1 MKKEIRNKV
10 LIVLAGLS
18 FIGITAGVGIGLQR
32 SALNSSYQSL
42 FDNDKSE
49 TKLNP
54 PINDADLVAAI
65 SNFSLKPEWSKI
77 SASQAFKLHNDKLY
91 AFKLS
96 QAVDFSKVDNKFS
109 NLFFD
114 IQVTEE
120 TKVESNSI
128 KNLTVFVFD
137 KKTKRE
143 VASRAFSANLSGFS
157 AIAKEDFLENFIA
170 ESSKYNLDKS
180 QLTKKFAS
188 DSIFPSA
195 FALKFQDQLLTN
207 LRKISPEIFD
217 AVTKTPD
224 GVAAGVATQ
233 FQQGASGGSGGN
245 GGSAGSG
252 GTGTETNGQGSGG
265 ATSDGASNGAGTGAQ
280 NGAPGQPEAPKVEAA
295 PETPKTPEVPLVS
308 KLKPTN
314 PNLELALKQTLES
327 FGGLE
332 LIAASGLQSLIP
344 NEYTLLPV
352 TSEKSLVKIDIDDAK
367 GTAKIWLKLLDK
379 SNKEKLIGLEITGLS
394 SVDSIKDKIFAKIN
408 KNQNKYISLKP
419 QVAEYF
425 RKNPNQSIAKLISDY
440 QTRSSAAGS
449 KVVEVLKK
457 YLESP
462 DLVKKAIKGEFS
474 TAETKPT
481 EQGSGITTT
490 TRTSD
495 GETQNELQKKLVEL
509 SKKDPKVTADFK
521 NYLKEEYNID
531 LPEDSTSPAQQP
543 TAVQA
548 SVAASSAT
556 EVQVQVQQPQQ
567 QQPQQQQPQQQ
578 QPQEQQQEIQSEDN
592 RSPRSSF
599 SKYNFA
605 KQQEAIELVGK
616 DKDFYAPYFEIYNYQ
631 LPIIQSEG
639 KTVLVTPDQLD
650 FWFETK
656 DNLKVDNYNFDF
668 SLDQNQDEKSTDKT
682 LKLNVN
688 FKADSNFK
696 LEVSP
701 KNVPFLDVSE
711 AIEQPKDEVNPQAVN
726 VAIEVTPPAPEKNH
740 SSYKFKGFTYP
751 ITINTEGSKVQNEL
765 EKLVGNN
772 HQGTLNNTLP
782 YLLFQSDLDSIFKT
796 AKLDSW
802 FSLSD
807 SDKNNA
813 KAYLKST
820 LNPITDKM
828 SLQKPKVEATPAPAP
843 AAPATPT
850 PPAPTN
856 PPAGSGSAANP
867 APANPGSGSAAST
880 APTTGSGASGGST
893 TSGDSSNSSS
903 GASSSSTSSSAA
915 TAASATSSSVV
926 ANTATAFQDPA
937 TPAPE
942 KEETF
947 AFGDYL
953 INYLDKFEKFNKAQG
968 QKLAISSQYDA
979 KNRSYN
985 FVFEVLD
992 SDNDTIASSTFGL
1005 VGVNKNNTALKTSL
1019 AYGPDVFVDGS
1030 SGLDFHAHDGQ
1041 TNSILTNVSSTKTS
1055 FQYKVNNFTDNSALD
1070 KLLQENGYYNQRAT
1084 DGKGITIK
1092 QPLVYD
1098 FDNQGSVYEFDGN
1111 TKGFIKTRGR
1121 QVEKSTLQEGVM
1133 YFVFKP
1139 ENNLVDSEK
1148 LVEQSYKLLSTA
1160 PEAKNGSFGASY
1172 LELFRTVDDSNGNG
1186 NGNGKAK
1193 RISSILNLGWRVEKA
1208 RSLAI
1213 DKNQISTTEHNYQT
1227 KGLVVFRDTDPVAT
1241 DKDPSKLYDYGKQ
1254 SDTDLDAGKHQEI
1267 KESAKLFNTG
1277 AGGSG
1282 SAGSATTQTSPTVKP
1297 EDVNEIF
1304 KNFIPKDGTT
1314 TSSTDGQGQIYQD
1327 GIWFNHTRP
1336 KDNVSLESFLNKTW
1350 ILEVRIDKSSVT
1362 FSLIAQ
1368 REPNQEPYVW
1378 TSQLQSIYKDAKQNI
1393 NPDTPIGVMFGRGI
1407 DYSQIGDRIISGLDS
1422 SGKDREGIT
1431 FKALAVFKGEK
1442 MAKDDKARLEIR
1454 KAFIDQYFK

>member
-32 SALNSSYQSL
+32 SALNSSYQQL
-42 FDNDKSE
+42 FNNDKSE

-137 KKTKRE
+137 KKTKKE
-143 VASRAFSANLSGFS
+143 VASRAFTANLSGFS

-217 AVTKTPD
+217 VVTTTPVS
-224 GVAAGVATQ
+224 VAAGVATQ
-233 FQQGASGGSGGN
+233 FQEPGASGSGGSGG
-245 GGSAGSG
+245 
-252 GTGTETNGQGSGG
+252 NGQGSGG
-265 ATSDGASNGAGTGAQ
+265 ATGDTGTQNGAAQDGASQPSTDGSS
-280 NGAPGQPEAPKVEAA
+280 PEAPKVKAT
-295 PETPKTPEVPLVS
+295 PETPKAPEVPLVS

-425 RKNPNQSIAKLISDY
+425 RKNPNQSIAKLISQYNTKSLAPD
-440 QTRSSAAGS
+440 S
-449 KVVEVLKK
+449 KVAEVLKK

-474 TAETKPT
+474 VEFQTESSETFDEKLKKLASQG
-481 EQGSGITTT
+481 EQSSKDSVKEYLKQEYNIEVQTDSTVS
-490 TRTSD
+490 TSTG
-495 GETQNELQKKLVEL
+495 GETQPV
-509 SKKDPKVTADFK
+509 
-521 NYLKEEYNID
+521 
-531 LPEDSTSPAQQP
+531 
-543 TAVQA
+543 AVQA
-548 SVAASSAT
+548 SVAALSSTSQPQA
-556 EVQVQVQQPQQ
+556 QQEQQQQQMQQ

-578 QPQEQQQEIQSEDN
+578 QPEQQQPQVQQPKQVTWFDDE
-592 RSPRSSF
+592 SPRDF
-599 SKYNFA
+599 APSKYNFI
-605 KQQEAIELVGK
+605 KVHETIELVGK

-668 SLDQNQDEKSTDKT
+668 SLDQNQDGSSTDKT

-711 AIEQPKDEVNPQAVN
+711 AIERPKDEVNPQAVN
-726 VAIEVTPPAPEKNH
+726 VAIQVTPSAPEKDH
-740 SSYKFKGFTYP
+740 SSFKFKGFTYP

-843 AAPATPT
+843 AAPATP
-850 PPAPTN
+850 
-856 PPAGSGSAANP
+856 P
-867 APANPGSGSAAST
+867 APANPPAASTPAEGSGAAGSAAPATGSGGSTGSAAS
-880 APTTGSGASGGST
+880 GGS
-893 TSGDSSNSSS
+893 SGSSPSSTSSS
-903 GASSSSTSSSAA
+903 SSSDSSSTSSSSSSSSSASSSAA
-915 TAASATSSSVV
+915 TTSSST
-926 ANTATAFQDPA
+926 AATTATAFQDPA

-953 INYLDKFEKFNKAQG
+953 INYLDKFEKFNKTQG

-985 FVFEVLD
+985 FVFEVRD
-992 SDNDTIASSTFGL
+992 SDNDTIASSTFAL

-1019 AYGPDVFVDGS
+1019 AYSPDVFIDGS
-1030 SGLDFHAHDGQ
+1030 SGLDFHAHEGQ

-1070 KLLQENGYYNQRAT
+1070 KLLQENGYYNQRAA

-1172 LELFRTVDDSNGNG
+1172 LELFRTVDDNDGSKDN
-1186 NGNGKAK
+1186 KAK
-1193 RISSILNLGWRVEKA
+1193 RILSILNLGWRVEKA

-1254 SDTDLDAGKHQEI
+1254 TEESLDKGEHQKI
-1267 KESAKLFNTG
+1267 TESKKLFDTG
-1277 AGGSG
+1277 TTSSTGTGGV
-1282 SAGSATTQTSPTVKP
+1282 AATAAQTSPAVKT

-1304 KNFIPKDGTT
+1304 KKFIESK
-1314 TSSTDGQGQIYQD
+1314 STDGQGQIYQD

-1336 KDNVSLESFLNKTW
+1336 SQNVSLESFLNKTW

-1407 DYSQIGDRIISGLDS
+1407 DYSQIGDRIISDLDS

>member
-32 SALNSSYQSL
+32 SALNSSYLSQ

-137 KKTKRE
+137 KKTKKE
-143 VASRAFSANLSGFS
+143 VASRAFTANLSGFS

-217 AVTKTPD
+217 AATKTP
-224 GVAAGVATQ
+224 VAAAAGVATQ
-233 FQQGASGGSGGN
+233 FQQGAGGSEAGGSGAGTGN
-245 GGSAGSG
+245 GAG
-252 GTGTETNGQGSGG
+252 TNGQGSGG
-265 ATSDGASNGAGTGAQ
+265 ATGDNGSAGTGTGAQ
-280 NGAPGQPEAPKVEAA
+280 NGASGQPNGSSPEAPKVETA
-295 PETPKTPEVPLVS
+295 PETPKAPEVPLVS

-394 SVDSIKDKIFAKIN
+394 SVESIKDKIFAKIN

-425 RKNPNQSIAKLISDY
+425 RKNPNQSIAKLISQYNTKSLAPD
-440 QTRSSAAGS
+440 S
-449 KVVEVLKK
+449 KVAEVLKK

-462 DLVKKAIKGEFS
+462 DLVKNAIKGEFS
-474 TAETKPT
+474 GESQTESSETFDEKLKELASQG
-481 EQGSGITTT
+481 EQS
-490 TRTSD
+490 
-495 GETQNELQKKLVEL
+495 
-509 SKKDPKVTADFK
+509 SKDAVKE
-521 NYLKEEYNID
+521 YLKQEYNID
-531 LPEDSTSPAQQP
+531 VQTDSTSNSNGQTQLV
-543 TAVQA
+543 AVQT
-548 SVAASSAT
+548 SVAALSSTSQLQA
-556 EVQVQVQQPQQ
+556 QQEQMQQ

-578 QPQEQQQEIQSEDN
+578 QPEQQQESQAQQPQKVTKFDDE
-592 RSPRSSF
+592 SPRDYAP
-599 SKYNFA
+599 SKYNFI
-605 KQQEAIELVGK
+605 KLHEAIELVGK

-631 LPIIQSEG
+631 LPTIQSQG
-639 KTVLVTPDQLD
+639 KTILVTPDQLD

-668 SLDQNQDEKSTDKT
+668 SLDQNQDGSSTDKT

-701 KNVPFLDVSE
+701 KNVPFLDVFE
-711 AIEQPKDEVNPQAVN
+711 AIEQPKAESNPQAVN
-726 VAIEVTPPAPEKNH
+726 VAIQVTPPAPEKDH

-772 HQGTLNNTLP
+772 HQGTLNNSLP

-820 LNPITDKM
+820 LNSITDKM
-828 SLQKPKVEATPAPAP
+828 SLQKSKVEAAPAP
-843 AAPATPT
+843 VAPATPT
-850 PPAPTN
+850 PAAPTN
-856 PPAGSGSAANP
+856 PPA
-867 APANPGSGSAAST
+867 PANPDSSAT
-880 APTTGSGASGGST
+880 PAPGTSGGST
-893 TSGDSSNSSS
+893 TPAAGSGSTSSAASAAS
-903 GASSSSTSSSAA
+903 GGSSSSSSDSSSSSSSSSSSASA
-915 TAASATSSSVV
+915 STTAAATSASSV

-937 TPAPE
+937 TPAQE

-985 FVFEVLD
+985 FVFEVRD

-1019 AYGPDVFVDGS
+1019 AYSPDVFIDGS
-1030 SGLDFHAHDGQ
+1030 SGLDFHAHEGQ

-1055 FQYKVNNFTDNSALD
+1055 FQYKVNNFTDNPALD
-1070 KLLQENGYYNQRAT
+1070 KLLQENGFYNQRAA

-1139 ENNLVDSEK
+1139 ENNIANTEQ

-1160 PEAKNGSFGASY
+1160 PEAQNGSFGASY
-1172 LELFRTVDDSNGNG
+1172 LELFRTVDD
-1186 NGNGKAK
+1186 KEDKK
-1193 RISSILNLGWRVEKA
+1193 RTSSILNLGWRVEKA

-1241 DKDPSKLYDYGKQ
+1241 DKDPSKLYDYAKQ
-1254 SDTDLDAGKHQEI
+1254 TKADFEAGKNQEI
-1267 KESAKLFNTG
+1267 KESAKMFNTG
-1277 AGGSG
+1277 SGGSG
-1282 SAGSATTQTSPTVKP
+1282 SAGTASTQQPTVKP

-1304 KNFIPKDGTT
+1304 KNFIPQSGT
-1314 TSSTDGQGQIYQD
+1314 TSSVDGQGQIYQD

-1407 DYSQIGDRIISGLDS
+1407 DYSQIGDRIISELDS

-1431 FKALAVFKGEK
+1431 FRALAVFKGEK

>member
-32 SALNSSYQSL
+32 SALSSSYQEL
-42 FDNDKSE
+42 FNNDKSE

-54 PINDADLVAAI
+54 PINDADLIAAI

-137 KKTKRE
+137 KKTKKE

-217 AVTKTPD
+217 AVNKTPAS
-224 GVAAGVATQ
+224 VVGVATQ
-233 FQQGASGGSGGN
+233 FQGGVGG
-245 GGSAGSG
+245 G
-252 GTGTETNGQGSGG
+252 NGQGSGG
-265 ATSDGASNGAGTGAQ
+265 GTAAGGQGSGGTTGDAGSNGAGAGTQGDSNQPSTGAS
-280 NGAPGQPEAPKVEAA
+280 PETPKVDAA
-295 PETPKTPEVPLVS
+295 PKTPEVPLVS

-314 PNLELALKQTLES
+314 SNLELAFKQTLES

-394 SVDSIKDKIFAKIN
+394 SVESIKDKIFAKIN

-440 QTRSSAAGS
+440 QIRSSAAGS

-490 TRTSD
+490 TGTSD

-556 EVQVQVQQPQQ
+556 EVQVQVQVQQPQQ

-631 LPIIQSEG
+631 LPTIQSQG
-639 KTVLVTPDQLD
+639 QTVLVTPDQLD

-656 DNLKVDNYNFDF
+656 DNLKVDDYNFDF
-668 SLDQNQDEKSTDKT
+668 SLDQKQDESSTDKT

-711 AIEQPKDEVNPQAVN
+711 AIEQPKDEINPQAVN
-726 VAIEVTPPAPEKNH
+726 VAIPVTPSVPEKDH

-807 SDKNNA
+807 TEKNNA

-828 SLQKPKVEATPAPAP
+828 SLQKPKVEATPAPAT
-843 AAPATPT
+843 PATPAPVTPANPPADSGSTAST
-850 PPAPTN
+850 PPA
-856 PPAGSGSAANP
+856 AD
-867 APANPGSGSAAST
+867 SGSAAS
-880 APTTGSGASGGST
+880 GSS
-893 TSGDSSNSSS
+893 TSGNSSS
-903 GASSSSTSSSAA
+903 SSSSSSSSA
-915 TAASATSSSVV
+915 TTASATSSSAVV
-926 ANTATAFQDPA
+926 NNATAFQDPA
-937 TPAPE
+937 TPAQE
-942 KEETF
+942 KEQTF

-968 QKLAISSQYDA
+968 QKLAISNQYDA

-1019 AYGPDVFVDGS
+1019 AYGPDVFIDGS
-1030 SGLDFHAHDGQ
+1030 SGLDFHAHEGQ

-1160 PEAKNGSFGASY
+1160 PEAQNGSFGASY
-1172 LELFRTVDDSNGNG
+1172 LELFRTVDDDSNG
-1186 NGNGKAK
+1186 GNGKDKK
-1193 RISSILNLGWRVEKA
+1193 RISSILNLGWRIEKA

-1227 KGLVVFRDTDPVAT
+1227 KGLVVFRDVDPLKE
-1241 DKDPSKLYDYGKQ
+1241 KDPSKLYDYAKQ
-1254 SDTDLDAGKHQEI
+1254 TEESLDKGEHQKI
-1267 KESAKLFNTG
+1267 TESKKLFDTG
-1277 AGGSG
+1277 ATSSTGTGGV
-1282 SAGSATTQTSPTVKP
+1282 AATGAQTSPTVKT

-1304 KNFIPKDGTT
+1304 KKFIESK
-1314 TSSTDGQGQIYQD
+1314 STDGQGQIYQD

-1336 KDNVSLESFLNKTW
+1336 SDNVSLESFLNKTW

-1407 DYSQIGDRIISGLDS
+1407 DYSQIGDRIISDLDS

>member
-32 SALNSSYQSL
+32 SALSSSYLSQ

-137 KKTKRE
+137 KKTKKE
-143 VASRAFSANLSGFS
+143 VASRAFTANLSGFS

-217 AVTKTPD
+217 AVTTTP
-224 GVAAGVATQ
+224 VAAGVATQ
-233 FQQGASGGSGGN
+233 FQDGGG
-245 GGSAGSG
+245 G
-252 GTGTETNGQGSGG
+252 GTGSGG
-265 ATSDGASNGAGTGAQ
+265 ATGGTNGDTASNGAGAGTQGDSNQLGTDASS
-280 NGAPGQPEAPKVEAA
+280 PETPKVETA

-425 RKNPNQSIAKLISDY
+425 RKNPNQSIAKLISQY
-440 QTRSSAAGS
+440 NTKSSAADS
-449 KVVEVLKK
+449 KVAKVFEEYQKDNDK
-457 YLESP
+457 I
-462 DLVKKAIKGEFS
+462 KKALMGDVS
-474 TAETKPT
+474 GTGETKPV
-481 EQGSGITTT
+481 EQMPAQPGTSGE
-490 TRTSD
+490 
-495 GETQNELQKKLVEL
+495 ETQTEFVKKLNELA
-509 SKKDPKVTADFK
+509 SKGEQSSKDAIKQ
-521 NYLKEEYNID
+521 YLKDEYNID
-531 LPEDSTSPAQQP
+531 VKTDSTSSSQETG

-548 SVAASSAT
+548 SVAALSSTGEA
-556 EVQVQVQQPQQ
+556 EQQQESQVQQPQQ
-567 QQPQQQQPQQQ
+567 PTVETA
-578 QPQEQQQEIQSEDN
+578 EQI
-592 RSPRSSF
+592 
-599 SKYNFA
+599 A
-605 KQQEAIELVGK
+605 KK

-631 LPIIQSEG
+631 LPTTQSEG
-639 KTVLVTPDQLD
+639 ISALVTPDQLD

-656 DNLKVDNYNFDF
+656 DNLKVDDYNFDF
-668 SLDQNQDEKSTDKT
+668 SLDQKQDESSTDKT

-688 FKADSNFK
+688 FEADSNFK
-696 LEVSP
+696 LEVRP
-701 KNVPFLDVSE
+701 ENVPFLDVS
-711 AIEQPKDEVNPQAVN
+711 KDIVKESEVQSTEVQSNESKPVD
-726 VAIEVTPPAPEKNH
+726 VAIQVTPKTPEKDH
-740 SSYKFKGFTYP
+740 SSFRFAGWTFP

-772 HQGTLNNTLP
+772 HQGTLNNSLP

-828 SLQKPKVEATPAPAP
+828 SLQKPKVEAAPAPEPANPPAAPDSGSTAAP
-843 AAPATPT
+843 AAPANPGMSTTP
-850 PPAPTN
+850 
-856 PPAGSGSAANP
+856 G
-867 APANPGSGSAAST
+867 APAD
-880 APTTGSGASGGST
+880 SGASAST
-893 TSGDSSNSSS
+893 SNSTSGDSSSSS
-903 GASSSSTSSSAA
+903 SNSASSSSSSSST
-915 TAASATSSSVV
+915 TAAATSSSSV
-926 ANTATAFQDPA
+926 ATTATPFQDPA

-942 KEETF
+942 KEQTF

-953 INYLDKFEKFNKAQG
+953 INYLDKFAGFKLESG
-968 QKLAISSQYDA
+968 QKLAISSQYDE
-979 KNRSYN
+979 KKRSYN
-985 FVFEVLD
+985 FVFEVRD

-1019 AYGPDVFVDGS
+1019 AYGPDVFIDGS
-1030 SGLDFHAHDGQ
+1030 SGLDFHAHEGQ
-1041 TNSILTNVSSTKTS
+1041 SKSILTNISSTKTS
-1055 FQYKVNNFTDNSALD
+1055 FQYKVNNFTANPELD
-1070 KLLQENGYYNQRAT
+1070 KLLKENGFYNQRAQ

-1092 QPLVYD
+1092 QPLVYEY
-1098 FDNQGSVYEFDGN
+1098 DNQGSDYEFDGN
-1111 TKGFIKTRGR
+1111 TKKFIKTRGR

-1139 ENNLVDSEK
+1139 EDTIAKTDKLVD
-1148 LVEQSYKLLSTA
+1148 QSYKLLSTA
-1160 PEAKNGSFGASY
+1160 PEAQNGSFGASY
-1172 LELFRTVDDSNGNG
+1172 LELFRTIDGNG
-1186 NGNGKAK
+1186 N
-1193 RISSILNLGWRVEKA
+1193 RISPTINLGWRIEKA

-1213 DKNQISTTEHNYQT
+1213 DKNQIATTEHNYQT
-1227 KGLVVFRDTDPVAT
+1227 KSLVVLRDADPAST
-1241 DKDPSKLYDYGKQ
+1241 QDPSKLYDYKKQ
-1254 SDTDLDAGKHQEI
+1254 GDDIIDTFEI
-1267 KESAKLFNTG
+1267 TESKKLFGTG
-1277 AGGSG
+1277 TVGSG
-1282 SAGSATTQTSPTVKP
+1282 TTQQPTVKV

-1304 KNFIPKDGTT
+1304 KKFIPQSGTT
-1314 TSSTDGQGQIYQD
+1314 ADSSTDGQGQIYQD

-1336 KDNVSLESFLNKTW
+1336 SDNVSLESFLNKTW

-1368 REPNQEPYVW
+1368 RESNQEPYVW

>member
-32 SALNSSYQSL
+32 SALNSSYQEL
-42 FDNDKSE
+42 FNNDKSE

-137 KKTKRE
+137 KKTKKE
-143 VASRAFSANLSGFS
+143 VASRAFTANLSGFS

-217 AVTKTPD
+217 VVTTTPVS
-224 GVAAGVATQ
+224 VAAGVATE
-233 FQQGASGGSGGN
+233 FQQGASGGGGGN
-245 GGSAGSG
+245 GGS
-252 GTGTETNGQGSGG
+252 TGNGQGSGAAGG
-265 ATSDGASNGAGTGAQ
+265 AAQGSGGAAGGTGDQ
-280 NGAPGQPEAPKVEAA
+280 NGSNQPAA
-295 PETPKTPEVPLVS
+295 PETPKAPEVPLVS

-394 SVDSIKDKIFAKIN
+394 SVESIKDKIFAKIN

-440 QTRSSAAGS
+440 QTRSLAAGS

-474 TAETKPT
+474 TTESQTESSETF
-481 EQGSGITTT
+481 
-490 TRTSD
+490 D
-495 GETQNELQKKLVEL
+495 KKLKEL
-509 SKKDPKVTADFK
+509 ASKGEQSSKDAVK

-531 LPEDSTSPAQQP
+531 LPEDSNSSTQQA
-543 TAVQA
+543 TAAAVQT
-548 SVAASSAT
+548 SVSALSST
-556 EVQVQVQQPQQ
+556 EVQPQQQQQMQQQPQQ

-578 QPQEQQQEIQSEDN
+578 QLEQQQPQAQQPQQVTQDDN
-592 RSPRSSF
+592 RSPRSSS
-599 SKYNFA
+599 SKYNFI
-605 KQQEAIELVGK
+605 KVYETIELVGK
-616 DKDFYAPYFEIYNYQ
+616 DKQFYAPYFEIYNYQ

-656 DNLKVDNYNFDF
+656 DNLKVDDYNFDF
-668 SLDQNQDEKSTDKT
+668 SLDQNQDGSSTDKT

-688 FKADSNFK
+688 FKADSNLK

-711 AIEQPKDEVNPQAVN
+711 AIERPKDEINPQAVN
-726 VAIEVTPPAPEKNH
+726 VAIQVTPSVPEKDH

-772 HQGTLNNTLP
+772 HQGTLNNSLP

-807 SDKNNA
+807 GDKNNA

-820 LNPITDKM
+820 LNPITDKI
-828 SLQKPKVEATPAPAP
+828 SLQKPKVEATPAPE
-843 AAPATPT
+843 APATP
-850 PPAPTN
+850 PA
-856 PPAGSGSAANP
+856 P
-867 APANPGSGSAAST
+867 APANPPADSGAAATPAPGSGSST
-880 APTTGSGASGGST
+880 ASAGSTSGGS
-893 TSGDSSNSSS
+893 SSS
-903 GASSSSTSSSAA
+903 ASSSSSSSSSSSAPVVSTSSS
-915 TAASATSSSVV
+915 TAV
-926 ANTATAFQDPA
+926 NTATAFQDPA
-937 TPAPE
+937 APAPE

-992 SDNDTIASSTFGL
+992 NDNDTIASSTFGL

-1019 AYGPDVFVDGS
+1019 AYSPDVFIDGS
-1030 SGLDFHAHDGQ
+1030 SGLDFHAHEGQ

-1070 KLLQENGYYNQRAT
+1070 KLLQENGYYNQRAA

-1139 ENNLVDSEK
+1139 ENNIVNSEQ

-1172 LELFRTVDDSNGNG
+1172 LELFRTVDDSDGSKDN
-1186 NGNGKAK
+1186 KPK

-1267 KESAKLFNTG
+1267 KESAKLFETSGTTG
-1277 AGGSG
+1277 GGGSG
-1282 SAGSATTQTSPTVKP
+1282 SAGTAATQTSPTVKP

-1304 KNFIPKDGTT
+1304 KNFIPQSGT
-1314 TSSTDGQGQIYQD
+1314 TSSTEGQGQIYQD

-1336 KDNVSLESFLNKTW
+1336 SQNVSLESFLNKTW

-1378 TSQLQSIYKDAKQNI
+1378 TSQLQTIYKDAKQNI

>member
-32 SALNSSYQSL
+32 SALSSSYLSQ

-143 VASRAFSANLSGFS
+143 VASRAFTANLSGFS

-207 LRKISPEIFD
+207 LRKISPEIFE
-217 AVTKTPD
+217 AVNKTPD

-233 FQQGASGGSGGN
+233 FQEPGGGGGSTGN
-245 GGSAGSG
+245 GSG
-252 GTGTETNGQGSGG
+252 AGTGGQGSGG
-265 ATSDGASNGAGTGAQ
+265 ATGDTGSAGAGAGTQ
-280 NGAPGQPEAPKVEAA
+280 NAASAASQDGSASTPGTPEAPKVETT
-295 PETPKTPEVPLVS
+295 PETPKAPEVPLVS

-394 SVDSIKDKIFAKIN
+394 SVESIKDKIFAKIN

-425 RKNPNQSIAKLISDY
+425 RKNPNQSIAKLISQY
-440 QTRSSAAGS
+440 NTKVSAADS
-449 KVVEVLKK
+449 KVAKVFEE
-457 YLESP
+457 YLSKP
-462 DLVKKAIKGEFS
+462 DSIKKAIMGEAS
-474 TAETKPT
+474 GTETKPA
-481 EQGSGITTT
+481 EQPPAQPE
-490 TRTSD
+490 TSEE
-495 GETQNELQKKLVEL
+495 ETQTEFAKKLNELA
-509 SKKDPKVTADFK
+509 SKGEQSLK
-521 NYLKEEYNID
+521 NAIKQYLKDEYNID
-531 LPEDSTSPAQQP
+531 VKTDSDTSTSTGVGVAQ
-543 TAVQA
+543 TVAVQT
-548 SVAASSAT
+548 SVAALSST
-556 EVQVQVQQPQQ
+556 SEPQV
-567 QQPQQQQPQQQ
+567 
-578 QPQEQQQEIQSEDN
+578 EQQQESQT
-592 RSPRSSF
+592 
-599 SKYNFA
+599 
-605 KQQEAIELVGK
+605 QEAEQPKEKTVEEIAKK
-616 DKDFYAPYFEIYNYQ
+616 DKAFYAPYFEIYNYQ
-631 LPIIQSEG
+631 LPTTQSEG
-639 KTVLVTPDQLD
+639 ISALVTPDQLD

-656 DNLKVDNYNFDF
+656 DNLKVDDYNFDF

-688 FKADSNFK
+688 FEADSNFK
-696 LEVSP
+696 LEVKP
-701 KNVPFLDVSE
+701 ENVPFLDVSKDIVKE
-711 AIEQPKDEVNPQAVN
+711 SEIQSTEPKAVN
-726 VAIEVTPPAPEKNH
+726 VAIQVTPSVPEKDH
-740 SSYKFKGFTYP
+740 SSYRFAGWTFP

-772 HQGTLNNTLP
+772 HQGTLNNSLP

-820 LNPITDKM
+820 LNPITNEM
-828 SLQKPKVEATPAPAP
+828 SLQKPKVEATPAPA
-843 AAPATPT
+843 APVT
-850 PPAPTN
+850 PPA
-856 PPAGSGSAANP
+856 P
-867 APANPGSGSAAST
+867 APANPGTGAAATPAPGASTPAPAAGSGSAT
-880 APTTGSGASGGST
+880 SGAA
-893 TSGDSSNSSS
+893 
-903 GASSSSTSSSAA
+903 ASSSSSSSSSSSAP
-915 TAASATSSSVV
+915 AAATSSSSV
-926 ANTATAFQDPA
+926 ATTATPFQDPA
-937 TPAPE
+937 TPAQE
-942 KEETF
+942 KEETL

-953 INYLDKFEKFNKAQG
+953 INYLDKFAGFKLESG
-968 QKLAISSQYDA
+968 QKLAISSQYDE
-979 KNRSYN
+979 KKRSYN
-985 FVFEVLD
+985 FVFEVRD

-1019 AYGPDVFVDGS
+1019 AYGPDVFIDGS
-1030 SGLDFHAHDGQ
+1030 SGLDFHAHEGQ
-1041 TNSILTNVSSTKTS
+1041 SKSILTNISSTKTS
-1055 FQYKVNNFTDNSALD
+1055 FQYKVNNFTDNPELD
-1070 KLLQENGYYNQRAT
+1070 KLLQDNGFYNQRAQ

-1092 QPLVYD
+1092 QPLVYEY
-1098 FDNQGSVYEFDGN
+1098 DNQGSDYEFDGN
-1111 TKGFIKTRGR
+1111 TKKFIKTRGR

-1139 ENNLVDSEK
+1139 EDTIAKTDKLVD
-1148 LVEQSYKLLSTA
+1148 QSYKLLSTA
-1160 PEAKNGSFGASY
+1160 PEAQNGSFGASY
-1172 LELFRTVDDSNGNG
+1172 LELFRTSEYSLDKN
-1186 NGNGKAK
+1186 APLQT
-1193 RISSILNLGWRVEKA
+1193 LNLGWRIEKA

-1213 DKNQISTTEHNYQT
+1213 DKNQIATTEHNYQT
-1227 KGLVVFRDTDPVAT
+1227 KSLVVLRDADPAST
-1241 DKDPSKLYDYGKQ
+1241 QDPSKLYDYTKQ
-1254 SDTDLDAGKHQEI
+1254 TAENFDLGDTQEI
-1267 KESAKLFNTG
+1267 TESKKLYDTG
-1277 AGGSG
+1277 SSTGTGGV
-1282 SAGSATTQTSPTVKP
+1282 AATGTEQSPTVKP
-1297 EDVNEIF
+1297 EDVNEVF
-1304 KNFIPKDGTT
+1304 KKFIESK
-1314 TSSTDGQGQIYQD
+1314 STDGQGQIYQD

>member
-128 KNLTVFVFD
+128 KSLTVFVFD
-137 KKTKRE
+137 KKTKKE
-143 VASRAFSANLSGFS
+143 VASRAFSTNLSGFS

-207 LRKISPEIFD
+207 LRKISPEIFE
-217 AVTKTPD
+217 AVNKTPD
-224 GVAAGVATQ
+224 GVAAAVATQ
-233 FQQGASGGSGGN
+233 FQQDSGGSGGN
-245 GGSAGSG
+245 GQGSG
-252 GTGTETNGQGSGG
+252 AAGGAAQGSGG
-265 ATSDGASNGAGTGAQ
+265 AAGGTGDQ
-280 NGAPGQPEAPKVEAA
+280 NGSNQPAAPEAPKVETA
-295 PETPKTPEVPLVS
+295 PETPEAPEVPLVS

-449 KVVEVLKK
+449 KVAKVFEEYQKDNNK
-457 YLESP
+457 
-462 DLVKKAIKGEFS
+462 IKQALMGEAS
-474 TAETKPT
+474 GAGETKPA
-481 EQGSGITTT
+481 EQMPAQPGTSGE
-490 TRTSD
+490 
-495 GETQNELQKKLVEL
+495 ETQSEFAKKLNELA
-509 SKKDPKVTADFK
+509 SKGEQSSKDGIKQ
-521 NYLKEEYNID
+521 YLKDEYNID
-531 LPEDSTSPAQQP
+531 VKTDLIGSTQQP
-543 TAVQA
+543 AAVQA
-548 SVAASSAT
+548 SVAAVSFI
-556 EVQVQVQQPQQ
+556 EVEV
-567 QQPQQQQPQQQ
+567 
-578 QPQEQQQEIQSEDN
+578 QEQQQMQEQQQQQQQQMQQQQI
-592 RSPRSSF
+592 
-599 SKYNFA
+599 
-605 KQQEAIELVGK
+605 QQESQVPEQPTEETAEAIAKK
-616 DKDFYAPYFEIYNYQ
+616 DKAFYAPYFEIYNYQ
-631 LPIIQSEG
+631 LPTTQSEG
-639 KTVLVTPDQLD
+639 ISALVTPDQLD

-656 DNLKVDNYNFDF
+656 DNLKVDDYNFDF
-668 SLDQNQDEKSTDKT
+668 SLDQKQDEKSTDKT
-682 LKLNVN
+682 LKVNVN
-688 FKADSNFK
+688 FEADSNFK
-696 LEVSP
+696 LEVRP
-701 KNVPFLDVSE
+701 ENVPFLDVS
-711 AIEQPKDEVNPQAVN
+711 KDIVKESEVQSTESKAVN
-726 VAIEVTPPAPEKNH
+726 VAIEVTPQVPEKDH
-740 SSYKFKGFTYP
+740 SSFRFTGWTFP

-772 HQGTLNNTLP
+772 HQGTLNNSLP

-807 SDKNNA
+807 TEKNNA
-813 KAYLKST
+813 KAYLKT
-820 LNPITDKM
+820 ALNPITNEM
-828 SLQKPKVEATPAPAP
+828 SLQKPKVEAAPAP
-843 AAPATPT
+843 AT
-850 PPAPTN
+850 
-856 PPAGSGSAANP
+856 P
-867 APANPGSGSAAST
+867 APANPPAAPDSGSTAAP
-880 APTTGSGASGGST
+880 ADSGASAST
-893 TSGDSSNSSS
+893 SNSTSGDSSSSS
-903 GASSSSTSSSAA
+903 PNSASSSSSSSST
-915 TAASATSSSVV
+915 TAPATSSSSV
-926 ANTATAFQDPA
+926 ATTATPFQDPA

-942 KEETF
+942 KEQTF

-953 INYLDKFEKFNKAQG
+953 INYLDKFAGFKLESG
-968 QKLAISSQYDA
+968 QKLAISSQYDE
-979 KNRSYN
+979 KKRSYN
-985 FVFEVLD
+985 FVFEVRD

-1019 AYGPDVFVDGS
+1019 AYGPDVFIDGS
-1030 SGLDFHAHDGQ
+1030 SGLDFHAHEGQ
-1041 TNSILTNVSSTKTS
+1041 TNSILTNISSTKTS
-1055 FQYKVNNFTDNSALD
+1055 FQYKVNNFTDNPELD
-1070 KLLQENGYYNQRAT
+1070 KLLKENGFYNQRAQ

-1092 QPLVYD
+1092 QPLVYKY
-1098 FDNQGSVYEFDGN
+1098 DNQGSDYEFDGN
-1111 TKGFIKTRGR
+1111 TKKFIKTRGR

-1139 ENNLVDSEK
+1139 EDNLVKTNK
-1148 LVEQSYKLLSTA
+1148 LEDQSYKLLSTA
-1160 PEAKNGSFGASY
+1160 PEAQNGSFGASH
-1172 LELFRTVDDSNGNG
+1172 LELFRTIDENDN
-1186 NGNGKAK
+1186 
-1193 RISSILNLGWRVEKA
+1193 RISPTINLGWRIEKA

-1213 DKNQISTTEHNYQT
+1213 DKNQIATTEHNYQT
-1227 KGLVVFRDTDPVAT
+1227 KSLVVLRDADPAS
-1241 DKDPSKLYDYGKQ
+1241 KQDPSKLYDYEKQ
-1254 SDTDLDAGKHQEI
+1254 GDDIIDSFKIT
-1267 KESAKLFNTG
+1267 ESAKLSGTG
-1277 AGGSG
+1277 TVDSG
-1282 SAGSATTQTSPTVKP
+1282 TAQQPTVKV
-1297 EDVNEIF
+1297 EDVNENF
-1304 KNFIPKDGTT
+1304 KNFIPQSGTT
-1314 TSSTDGQGQIYQD
+1314 PSVDGQGQIYQD

-1378 TSQLQSIYKDAKQNI
+1378 TSQLQSIYKEAKQNI

>member
-32 SALNSSYQSL
+32 SALSSSYLSQ

-137 KKTKRE
+137 KKTKKE

-217 AVTKTPD
+217 AATKTPD
-224 GVAAGVATQ
+224 GVVAGVATE
-233 FQQGASGGSGGN
+233 FQEPAGGSGGSGGN
-245 GGSAGSG
+245 G
-252 GTGTETNGQGSGG
+252 QGSGA
-265 ATSDGASNGAGTGAQ
+265 ATGDTGAQ
-280 NGAPGQPEAPKVEAA
+280 NGAAQDGASQPGADGSSPETPKVDA
-295 PETPKTPEVPLVS
+295 TPKTPEVPLVS

-425 RKNPNQSIAKLISDY
+425 RKNPNQSIAKLISQY
-440 QTRSSAAGS
+440 NTKSSAPDS
-449 KVVEVLKK
+449 KVAEVLKK
-457 YLESP
+457 YLENP

-474 TAETKPT
+474 TGSQT
-481 EQGSGITTT
+481 ES
-490 TRTSD
+490 SESSESFD
-495 GETQNELQKKLVEL
+495 KKLNELASQGEQS
-509 SKKDPKVTADFK
+509 SKDAVKE
-521 NYLKEEYNID
+521 YLKQEYNID
-531 LPEDSTSPAQQP
+531 VQTNSTSNSSGQTQSV
-543 TAVQA
+543 AVQT
-548 SVAASSAT
+548 SVAALSSTSQPQA
-556 EVQVQVQQPQQ
+556 QQEQMQQQQQQQ

-578 QPQEQQQEIQSEDN
+578 QPEQQQESQAQQPKQVTRFDDE
-592 RSPRSSF
+592 SPRDYAP
-599 SKYNFA
+599 SKYNFI
-605 KQQEAIELVGK
+605 KLYDTIELVGK
-616 DKDFYAPYFEIYNYQ
+616 DKDFYTPYFEIYNYQ
-631 LPIIQSEG
+631 LPTIQSQG
-639 KTVLVTPDQLD
+639 QTVLVTPDQLD

-656 DNLKVDNYNFDF
+656 DNLKVDDYNFDF

-688 FKADSNFK
+688 FKADSNLK

-711 AIEQPKDEVNPQAVN
+711 AIEQPKAESNPQVVN
-726 VAIEVTPPAPEKNH
+726 VAIQATPTTPEKDH

-772 HQGTLNNTLP
+772 HQGTLNNSLP

-820 LNPITDKM
+820 LNPITEKM
-828 SLQKPKVEATPAPAP
+828 SLQKSKVEAAPAPVAPATPAPATP
-843 AAPATPT
+843 A
-850 PPAPTN
+850 N
-856 PPAGSGSAANP
+856 PP
-867 APANPGSGSAAST
+867 APANPDSSATPAPGTSGGSTTPAVGSGSTSSAA
-880 APTTGSGASGGST
+880 SGASGGS
-893 TSGDSSNSSS
+893 
-903 GASSSSTSSSAA
+903 SSSSSDSSSSSSSSSSSASA
-915 TAASATSSSVV
+915 STAAAATSASSV
-926 ANTATAFQDPA
+926 ANTAIAFQDPA

-985 FVFEVLD
+985 FVFEVRD

-1019 AYGPDVFVDGS
+1019 AYSPDVFIDGS
-1030 SGLDFHAHDGQ
+1030 SGLDFHAHEGQ

-1070 KLLQENGYYNQRAT
+1070 KLLQENGYYNQRAA

-1172 LELFRTVDDSNGNG
+1172 LELFRTVDDKDKKILST
-1186 NGNGKAK
+1186 
-1193 RISSILNLGWRVEKA
+1193 LNLGWRVEKA

-1227 KGLVVFRDTDPVAT
+1227 KGLVVLRDVDPSNG
-1241 DKDPSKLYDYGKQ
+1241 KDPSKLYDYAKQTENDFNNGKN
-1254 SDTDLDAGKHQEI
+1254 QEI
-1267 KESAKLFNTG
+1267 KESVKLFNTG

-1282 SAGSATTQTSPTVKP
+1282 SAGSTTTQTSPTVKP

-1314 TSSTDGQGQIYQD
+1314 TSSVEGQIYQD

>member
-32 SALNSSYQSL
+32 SALSSSYLSQ

-137 KKTKRE
+137 KKTKKE
-143 VASRAFSANLSGFS
+143 VASRAFTANLSGFS

-170 ESSKYNLDKS
+170 DSSKYNLDKS

-217 AVTKTPD
+217 AVNKTPV
-224 GVAAGVATQ
+224 GTAAGVATQ
-233 FQQGASGGSGGN
+233 FQQGASGGGGGN
-245 GGSAGSG
+245 GGTGAGGSDGSG
-252 GTGTETNGQGSGG
+252 G
-265 ATSDGASNGAGTGAQ
+265 SNGAASGDTGSTGTDAGAQ
-280 NGAPGQPEAPKVEAA
+280 NGGSAQPGADGSSPEAPKVE
-295 PETPKTPEVPLVS
+295 ETPKAPDVPLVS

-394 SVDSIKDKIFAKIN
+394 SVESIKDKIFAKIN

-425 RKNPNQSIAKLISDY
+425 RKNPNQSIAKLISQY
-440 QTRSSAAGS
+440 NTKSSAPDS
-449 KVVEVLKK
+449 KVAKVFEELQKN
-457 YLESP
+457 P
-462 DLVKKAIKGEFS
+462 DSIKKAIMDTSSG
-474 TAETKPT
+474 TETKPT
-481 EQGSGITTT
+481 EQMPAAPESQA
-490 TRTSD
+490 
-495 GETQNELQKKLVEL
+495 GEGTKSELEKKLVEL
-509 SKKDPKVTADFK
+509 SKEDSKATDAFK

-531 LPEDSTSPAQQP
+531 LPADKAPEAQQTA
-543 TAVQA
+543 TAVPA
-548 SVAASSAT
+548 SVAALSST
-556 EVQVQVQQPQQ
+556 NEVQEQVQQQPQQ

-578 QPQEQQQEIQSEDN
+578 QPQQQQSQTQEQTEQEQQPKEETPADI
-592 RSPRSSF
+592 
-599 SKYNFA
+599 A
-605 KQQEAIELVGK
+605 KK

-631 LPIIQSEG
+631 LPTTESEG
-639 KTVLVTPDQLD
+639 ISALVTPDQLD

-668 SLDQNQDEKSTDKT
+668 SLDQNQDESSTDKT

-688 FKADSNFK
+688 FEADSNFK

-701 KNVPFLDVSE
+701 KNVPFLDVS
-711 AIEQPKDEVNPQAVN
+711 KDIVKESEVQSTESKTVT
-726 VAIEVTPPAPEKNH
+726 VAIQATPSAPEKDH
-740 SSYKFKGFTYP
+740 SSYRFAGWTFP

-772 HQGTLNNTLP
+772 HQGTLNNSLP

-802 FSLSD
+802 FSISD

-813 KAYLKST
+813 KAYLKT
-820 LNPITDKM
+820 ALNPITNEM
-828 SLQKPKVEATPAPAP
+828 SLQKPKVEATPAPA
-843 AAPATPT
+843 APVTP
-850 PPAPTN
+850 
-856 PPAGSGSAANP
+856 P
-867 APANPGSGSAAST
+867 APANPPATPAPDSGSATPPADSGAAASGSTSTPAVPAAGAGGSAAS
-880 APTTGSGASGGST
+880 
-893 TSGDSSNSSS
+893 SSS
-903 GASSSSTSSSAA
+903 SSASSSSSSSAS
-915 TAASATSSSVV
+915 AAATSSSVV
-926 ANTATAFQDPA
+926 VNTATAFQDPA
-937 TPAPE
+937 TPAQE
-942 KEETF
+942 KEQTF

-953 INYLDKFEKFNKAQG
+953 INYLDKFAGFKLESG

-1019 AYGPDVFVDGS
+1019 AYSPDVFIDGS
-1030 SGLDFHAHDGQ
+1030 SGLDFHAHEGQ
-1041 TNSILTNVSSTKTS
+1041 SNSILTNINSTKTS
-1055 FQYKVNNFTDNSALD
+1055 FQYKVNNFTDNPELD
-1070 KLLQENGYYNQRAT
+1070 KLLKENGFYNQRAT

-1092 QPLVYD
+1092 QPLVY
-1098 FDNQGSVYEFDGN
+1098 GFDGESKKIA
-1111 TKGFIKTRGR
+1111 TGLGR

-1139 ENNLVDSEK
+1139 EDVLAKTDKLVD
-1148 LVEQSYKLLSTA
+1148 QSYKLLSTA
-1160 PEAKNGSFGASY
+1160 PDGLNGAFGSSY
-1172 LELFRTVDDSNGNG
+1172 LELFRTSDDNGN
-1186 NGNGKAK
+1186 
-1193 RISSILNLGWRVEKA
+1193 RISQTLNLGWRIEKA

-1213 DKNQISTTEHNYQT
+1213 DKSQIPTTEHDWQT
-1227 KGLVVFRDTDPVAT
+1227 KGLVVVRDADPVST
-1241 DKDPSKLYDYGKQ
+1241 NDPSKLYDYTKQ
-1254 SDTDLDAGKHQEI
+1254 TAENFDLGDTQEI
-1267 KESAKLFNTG
+1267 KESAKLSGTG
-1277 AGGSG
+1277 TGGSG
-1282 SAGSATTQTSPTVKP
+1282 SAGTQPTVDVNK
-1297 EDVNEIF
+1297 VNEIF
-1304 KNFIPKDGTT
+1304 KNFIPQSGT
-1314 TSSTDGQGQIYQD
+1314 TSSVDGQGQIYQD

-1336 KDNVSLESFLNKTW
+1336 SDNVSLESFLNKTW

>member
-128 KNLTVFVFD
+128 RNLTVFVFD
-137 KKTKRE
+137 KKTKKE
-143 VASRAFSANLSGFS
+143 VASRAFTANLSGFS

-217 AVTKTPD
+217 AATKTPD

-233 FQQGASGGSGGN
+233 FQQESTGSGGN
-245 GGSAGSG
+245 GGLGTGEASGGAAGGSTGGASGDAGSAGS
-252 GTGTETNGQGSGG
+252 
-265 ATSDGASNGAGTGAQ
+265 GTGAQ
-280 NGAPGQPEAPKVEAA
+280 NGASQDGSNQPTTPETPKVED
-295 PETPKTPEVPLVS
+295 TPKTPEVPLVS

-440 QTRSSAAGS
+440 QTRSSAADS
-449 KVVEVLKK
+449 KVAKVFEEYLKDNNK
-457 YLESP
+457 IKQALMGEASGTGTNPGETAPAVSAQPESQAEEGTKSEFE
-462 DLVKKAIKGEFS
+462 KKLKELSSKDSKATEAIK
-474 TAETKPT
+474 T
-481 EQGSGITTT
+481 
-490 TRTSD
+490 
-495 GETQNELQKKLVEL
+495 
-509 SKKDPKVTADFK
+509 
-521 NYLKEEYNID
+521 YLKEEYNID
-531 LPEDSTSPAQQP
+531 LKTDPTSPTQPAAVQTAVAAVSSDGGVQGQEQQQMQQQP
-543 TAVQA
+543 Q
-548 SVAASSAT
+548 
-556 EVQVQVQQPQQ
+556 QQQPQQQQPQQ

-578 QPQEQQQEIQSEDN
+578 QPQEETIEQI
-592 RSPRSSF
+592 
-599 SKYNFA
+599 A
-605 KQQEAIELVGK
+605 KK
-616 DKDFYAPYFEIYNYQ
+616 DKEFYAPYFEIYNYQ
-631 LPIIQSEG
+631 LPTTQSEG
-639 KTVLVTPDQLD
+639 ISALVTPDQLD

-656 DNLKVDNYNFDF
+656 DNLKVDDYNFDF
-668 SLDQNQDEKSTDKT
+668 SLDKNQDESSTDKT

-688 FKADSNFK
+688 FEADSNFK
-696 LEVSP
+696 LEVRP
-701 KNVPFLDVSE
+701 ENVPFLDVSKDIVRE
-711 AIEQPKDEVNPQAVN
+711 SEVQSTEPKTVN
-726 VAIEVTPPAPEKNH
+726 VAIEVTPSAPEKDH
-740 SSYKFKGFTYP
+740 SSYRFTGWTFP

-772 HQGTLNNTLP
+772 HQGTLNNSLP
-782 YLLFQSDLDSIFKT
+782 YLLFQSDLDFIFKT

-802 FSLSD
+802 FSISD
-807 SDKNNA
+807 TEKNNA

-820 LNPITDKM
+820 LNPITNEI
-828 SLQKPKVEATPAPAP
+828 SLQKPKVEAAPAP
-843 AAPATPT
+843 EPAPATPT
-850 PPAPTN
+850 PPAP
-856 PPAGSGSAANP
+856 
-867 APANPGSGSAAST
+867 ANPGSGTAATPAPGTSTTPAAGSSGSGSST
-880 APTTGSGASGGST
+880 ASAGSV
-893 TSGDSSNSSS
+893 DSSSSSSS
-903 GASSSSTSSSAA
+903 GSSSGSSATAASSTSSSSVA
-915 TAASATSSSVV
+915 T
-926 ANTATAFQDPA
+926 TATPFQDPA

-942 KEETF
+942 KEQTF

-968 QKLAISSQYDA
+968 QKLAISSQYDE
-979 KNRSYN
+979 KKRSYN
-985 FVFEVLD
+985 FVFEVRD

-1019 AYGPDVFVDGS
+1019 AYGPDVFIDGS
-1030 SGLDFHAHDGQ
+1030 SGLDFHAHEGQ
-1041 TNSILTNVSSTKTS
+1041 TNSILTNISSTKTS
-1055 FQYKVNNFTDNSALD
+1055 FQYKVNNFTDNPELD
-1070 KLLQENGYYNQRAT
+1070 KLLKENGFYNQRAQN
-1084 DGKGITIK
+1084 GKGITIK
-1092 QPLVYD
+1092 QPLVYKY
-1098 FDNQGSVYEFDGN
+1098 DNQGSDYEFDGN
-1111 TKGFIKTRGR
+1111 TKKFIKTRGR

-1139 ENNLVDSEK
+1139 EDTIAKTDKLVD
-1148 LVEQSYKLLSTA
+1148 QSYKLLSTA
-1160 PEAKNGSFGASY
+1160 PEAQNGSFGASY
-1172 LELFRTVDDSNGNG
+1172 LELFRTSEHNLDKS
-1186 NGNGKAK
+1186 ALLQT
-1193 RISSILNLGWRVEKA
+1193 LNLGWRIEKA

-1213 DKNQISTTEHNYQT
+1213 DKNQIATTEHNYQT
-1227 KGLVVFRDTDPVAT
+1227 KSLVVLRDADPAST
-1241 DKDPSKLYDYGKQ
+1241 QDPSKLYDYTKQ
-1254 SDTDLDAGKHQEI
+1254 TAENFDLGDTQEI
-1267 KESAKLFNTG
+1267 TESKKLYDTSSSIGTG
-1277 AGGSG
+1277 GVAAIG
-1282 SAGSATTQTSPTVKP
+1282 TEQSPTVKP
-1297 EDVNEIF
+1297 EDVNDIF
-1304 KNFIPKDGTT
+1304 KKFIEAK
-1314 TSSTDGQGQIYQD
+1314 STDGQGQIYQD

-1407 DYSQIGDRIISGLDS
+1407 DYSQIGDRIISELDS

>member
-32 SALNSSYQSL
+32 SALSSSYLSQ

-96 QAVDFSKVDNKFS
+96 QAVDFSKVDNKFA

-137 KKTKRE
+137 KKTKKE
-143 VASRAFSANLSGFS
+143 VASRAFTANLSGFS

-217 AVTKTPD
+217 AVNKSAD
-224 GVAAGVATQ
+224 GVASAVATQ
-233 FQQGASGGSGGN
+233 FQETGS
-245 GGSAGSG
+245 
-252 GTGTETNGQGSGG
+252 GSGG
-265 ATSDGASNGAGTGAQ
+265 AGTGGTTGDGASTETDAGAQ
-280 NGAPGQPEAPKVEAA
+280 DGASGQ
-295 PETPKTPEVPLVS
+295 PETPKVETAPEIPKAPEVHLVS

-394 SVDSIKDKIFAKIN
+394 SVESIKDKIFAKIN

-425 RKNPNQSIAKLISDY
+425 RKNPNQSIAKLISQY
-440 QTRSSAAGS
+440 NTKSSAADS

-490 TRTSD
+490 TGTSD

-509 SKKDPKVTADFK
+509 SKKDPKVTTDFK

-531 LPEDSTSPAQQP
+531 LPEDSTSSAQQP

-556 EVQVQVQQPQQ
+556 EVQVQVQVQQPQQ

-631 LPIIQSEG
+631 LPTIQSQG
-639 KTVLVTPDQLD
+639 QTVLVTPDQLD

-688 FKADSNFK
+688 FKADSNLK

-701 KNVPFLDVSE
+701 KNVPYLDVSE
-711 AIEQPKDEVNPQAVN
+711 AIEQPKAESNPQAVN
-726 VAIEVTPPAPEKNH
+726 VAIQVTPPTPEKDH

-772 HQGTLNNTLP
+772 HQGTLNNSLP

-828 SLQKPKVEATPAPAP
+828 SLQKPKVEAAPAP

-856 PPAGSGSAANP
+856 PDSSATP
-867 APANPGSGSAAST
+867 APANPGTAAPANPGSTNPGTSGTSTTPGAPAAGSAAS
-880 APTTGSGASGGST
+880 
-893 TSGDSSNSSS
+893 SSSSSASSS
-903 GASSSSTSSSAA
+903 GSSSGLAA
-915 TAASATSSSVV
+915 TAATTSSSSV
-926 ANTATAFQDPA
+926 ANTATPFQDPA

-942 KEETF
+942 KEQTF

-992 SDNDTIASSTFGL
+992 SDNDTIASSKFGL

-1019 AYGPDVFVDGS
+1019 AYGPDVFIDGS
-1030 SGLDFHAHDGQ
+1030 SGLDFHAHEGQ

-1055 FQYKVNNFTDNSALD
+1055 FQYKVNNFTDNPELD
-1070 KLLQENGYYNQRAT
+1070 KLLKDNGFYNQRAQ

-1172 LELFRTVDDSNGNG
+1172 LELFRTVDDKDKKILST
-1186 NGNGKAK
+1186 
-1193 RISSILNLGWRVEKA
+1193 LNLGWRVEKA

-1227 KGLVVFRDTDPVAT
+1227 KGLVVLRDVDPSNG
-1241 DKDPSKLYDYGKQ
+1241 KDPSKLYDYAKQ
-1254 SDTDLDAGKHQEI
+1254 TDTDLDEGKHQEI
-1267 KESAKLFNTG
+1267 KESAKLFG
-1277 AGGSG
+1277 D
-1282 SAGSATTQTSPTVKP
+1282 SATSSTGTGGVAAAGTQQSPTVKP

-1304 KNFIPKDGTT
+1304 KNFIPQSGT
-1314 TSSTDGQGQIYQD
+1314 TSSTQGQGQIYQD

>member
-32 SALNSSYQSL
+32 SALSSSYLAQ

-137 KKTKRE
+137 KKTKKE
-143 VASRAFSANLSGFS
+143 VASRAFTANLFGFS

-217 AVTKTPD
+217 AVNKTPD

-233 FQQGASGGSGGN
+233 FQQGGGGGGTGSGEAAGGSGG
-245 GGSAGSG
+245 AAD
-252 GTGTETNGQGSGG
+252 G
-265 ATSDGASNGAGTGAQ
+265 ATGDGASNGTGTGAQ
-280 NGAPGQPEAPKVEAA
+280 DGASGQPGSNQPST
-295 PETPKTPEVPLVS
+295 PETPKVETAPKAPEVPLVS

-394 SVDSIKDKIFAKIN
+394 SVESIKDKIFAKIN

-449 KVVEVLKK
+449 KVAEVLKK

-474 TAETKPT
+474 VAETKPT
-481 EQGSGITTT
+481 EQGSGIATTT
-490 TRTSD
+490 GTSD

-531 LPEDSTSPAQQP
+531 LPEDSTSSVQQP

-556 EVQVQVQQPQQ
+556 EVQVQVQV

-616 DKDFYAPYFEIYNYQ
+616 DKDFYVPYFEIYNYQ
-631 LPIIQSEG
+631 LPTIQSEG

-711 AIEQPKDEVNPQAVN
+711 AIEQPKDQTSEPKAVN
-726 VAIEVTPPAPEKNH
+726 VAIEATPKTPEKDH

-772 HQGTLNNTLP
+772 HQGTLNNSLP

-820 LNPITDKM
+820 LNPITNEM
-828 SLQKPKVEATPAPAP
+828 SLQKPKVEAAPTPAPAP
-843 AAPATPT
+843 ANPT

-856 PPAGSGSAANP
+856 PPADSGSTASNPPAVGSGSST
-867 APANPGSGSAAST
+867 APAAGSDSGSTGSAA
-880 APTTGSGASGGST
+880 SGASGGS
-893 TSGDSSNSSS
+893 SNSS
-903 GASSSSTSSSAA
+903 
-915 TAASATSSSVV
+915 SATSSSTGSAATTSSSVV
-926 ANTATAFQDPA
+926 VNNATAFQDPA

-1019 AYGPDVFVDGS
+1019 AYSPDVFIDGS
-1030 SGLDFHAHDGQ
+1030 SGLDFHAHEGQ
-1041 TNSILTNVSSTKTS
+1041 SNSILTNVSSTKTS

-1070 KLLQENGYYNQRAT
+1070 KLLQENGYYNQRAA

-1172 LELFRTVDDSNGNG
+1172 LELFRTVDDNDGSKDN
-1186 NGNGKAK
+1186 KAK

-1254 SDTDLDAGKHQEI
+1254 TEESLDKGEHQKI
-1267 KESAKLFNTG
+1267 TESKKLFDTGTTSSTGTGGVAATG
-1277 AGGSG
+1277 A
-1282 SAGSATTQTSPTVKP
+1282 QTSPAVKT

-1304 KNFIPKDGTT
+1304 KKFIESK
-1314 TSSTDGQGQIYQD
+1314 STDGQGQIYQD

-1336 KDNVSLESFLNKTW
+1336 SQNVSLESFLNKTW

-1407 DYSQIGDRIISGLDS
+1407 DYSQIGDRIISDLDS

>member
-32 SALNSSYQSL
+32 SALSSSYQEL
-42 FDNDKSE
+42 FNNDKSE

-96 QAVDFSKVDNKFS
+96 QAVDFSKVDNKLS

-137 KKTKRE
+137 KKTKKE

-217 AVTKTPD
+217 AVTTTPD

-233 FQQGASGGSGGN
+233 FQQQEGGSGVGAGGSTNAASGAGSTDGASGATTGDT
-245 GGSAGSG
+245 GSAG
-252 GTGTETNGQGSGG
+252 TGT
-265 ATSDGASNGAGTGAQ
+265 DAQ
-280 NGAPGQPEAPKVEAA
+280 NVASGQPEAPKVEATPEA
-295 PETPKTPEVPLVS
+295 PKAPEVPLVS

-394 SVDSIKDKIFAKIN
+394 SVESIKDKIFAKIN

-449 KVVEVLKK
+449 KVAEVLKK

-474 TAETKPT
+474 AGSQT
-481 EQGSGITTT
+481 ES
-490 TRTSD
+490 SESEFD
-495 GETQNELQKKLVEL
+495 KKLKEL
-509 SKKDPKVTADFK
+509 ASQGEESSKKAIKE
-521 NYLKEEYNID
+521 YLKQEYNID
-531 LPEDSTSPAQQP
+531 VQTDSTDSTQE
-543 TAVQA
+543 TIGVQA
-548 SVAASSAT
+548 SVAVPSST
-556 EVQVQVQQPQQ
+556 EVQVQVQQQQESQPQV
-567 QQPQQQQPQQQ
+567 QQPKPVTKFDD
-578 QPQEQQQEIQSEDN
+578 E
-592 RSPRSSF
+592 SPRDSAP
-599 SKYNFA
+599 SKYNFI
-605 KQQEAIELVGK
+605 KLYDTIELVGK
-616 DKDFYAPYFEIYNYQ
+616 DKDFYVPYFEIYNYQ
-631 LPIIQSEG
+631 LPTIQSEG

-688 FKADSNFK
+688 FKADSNLK

-701 KNVPFLDVSE
+701 KNVPFLDVSD
-711 AIEQPKDEVNPQAVN
+711 AIEQPKDQTSEPKSVN
-726 VAIEVTPPAPEKNH
+726 VAIEATPKTPEKDH
-740 SSYKFKGFTYP
+740 SSYKFKSFTYP

-828 SLQKPKVEATPAPAP
+828 SLQKPKVEAAPAP
-843 AAPATPT
+843 AAPATPA
-850 PPAPTN
+850 PAT
-856 PPAGSGSAANP
+856 P
-867 APANPGSGSAAST
+867 APANQPAASTPAEGLGAAGSAAP
-880 APTTGSGASGGST
+880 AAGSGGS
-893 TSGDSSNSSS
+893 SGS
-903 GASSSSTSSSAA
+903 SSSSTSSS
-915 TAASATSSSVV
+915 SSSDSSSTSSSSSSSSSASSSAATTSSSSV
-926 ANTATAFQDPA
+926 ATTATAFQDPA

-992 SDNDTIASSTFGL
+992 SDNDTIASSKFGL

-1019 AYGPDVFVDGS
+1019 AYSPDVFIDGS
-1030 SGLDFHAHDGQ
+1030 SGLDFHAHEGQ

-1070 KLLQENGYYNQRAT
+1070 KLLQENGYYNQRAQ

>member
-32 SALNSSYQSL
+32 SALNSSYQEL
-42 FDNDKSE
+42 FNNDKSE

-137 KKTKRE
+137 KKTKKE
-143 VASRAFSANLSGFS
+143 VASRAFTANLSGFS

-217 AVTKTPD
+217 AVNKTPD

-233 FQQGASGGSGGN
+233 FQQGASGVSGGN
-245 GGSAGSG
+245 GGSA
-252 GTGTETNGQGSGG
+252 GSGG

-394 SVDSIKDKIFAKIN
+394 SVESIKDKIFAKIN

-425 RKNPNQSIAKLISDY
+425 RKNPNQSIAKLISQY
-440 QTRSSAAGS
+440 NTKSSAADS
-449 KVVEVLKK
+449 KVAEVLKK

-462 DLVKKAIKGEFS
+462 DLVKKAIMGDPFAAS
-474 TAETKPT
+474 QT
-481 EQGSGITTT
+481 ES
-490 TRTSD
+490 SESFD
-495 GETQNELQKKLVEL
+495 KKLNELASQGEGG
-509 SKKDPKVTADFK
+509 SKKAIKE
-521 NYLKEEYNID
+521 YLKQEYNID
-531 LPEDSTSPAQQP
+531 VETSSTGSTQE
-543 TAVQA
+543 TTGVQA
-548 SVAASSAT
+548 SVVVPSST

-578 QPQEQQQEIQSEDN
+578 QSQQQQQQESQPQAQQPQPVTRFDDE
-592 RSPRSSF
+592 SPRSF
-599 SKYNFA
+599 APSKYNFT
-605 KQQEAIELVGK
+605 KLHDTIELIGK

-668 SLDQNQDEKSTDKT
+668 SLDQNQDETSTDKT

-726 VAIEVTPPAPEKNH
+726 VAIQVTPSAPEKDH
-740 SSYKFKGFTYP
+740 SSFKFKSFTYP

-820 LNPITDKM
+820 LNPITEKM
-828 SLQKPKVEATPAPAP
+828 SLQKPKVEAAPAP
-843 AAPATPT
+843 ETPATPT
-850 PPAPTN
+850 PPAPAN
-856 PPAGSGSAANP
+856 PPADSGSTALTPPAAGSGS
-867 APANPGSGSAAST
+867 ST
-880 APTTGSGASGGST
+880 APAAGSGGSGGST
-893 TSGDSSNSSS
+893 TSGGSSNSSS
-903 GASSSSTSSSAA
+903 AASSSTGSAA
-915 TAASATSSSVV
+915 TTSSSVV

-942 KEETF
+942 KEQTF

-985 FVFEVLD
+985 FVFEVRD

-1019 AYGPDVFVDGS
+1019 AYSPDVFIDGS
-1030 SGLDFHAHDGQ
+1030 SGLDFHAHEGQ
-1041 TNSILTNVSSTKTS
+1041 TNSILTNINSTKTS

-1070 KLLQENGYYNQRAT
+1070 KLLQENGYYNQRAA

-1172 LELFRTVDDSNGNG
+1172 LELFRTVDDSDGKDNS
-1186 NGNGKAK
+1186 KAK

-1227 KGLVVFRDTDPVAT
+1227 KGLVVFRDTDPVKE
-1241 DKDPSKLYDYGKQ
+1241 KDPSKLYDYEKQ
-1254 SDTDLDAGKHQEI
+1254 TEESLDKGEHQKI
-1267 KESAKLFNTG
+1267 TESKKLFDTG
-1277 AGGSG
+1277 ATSSTGTGGV
-1282 SAGSATTQTSPTVKP
+1282 AATGAQPSPTVKT

-1304 KNFIPKDGTT
+1304 KKFIPQNGTAAD
-1314 TSSTDGQGQIYQD
+1314 SSTEGQGQIYQD

-1336 KDNVSLESFLNKTW
+1336 SQNVSLESFLNKTW

-1378 TSQLQSIYKDAKQNI
+1378 TSQLQSIYKDAKKNI

>member
-32 SALNSSYQSL
+32 SALNSSYLSQ

-137 KKTKRE
+137 KKTKKE

-217 AVTKTPD
+217 VVNKTPD

-233 FQQGASGGSGGN
+233 FQDGGGSGGN
-245 GGSAGSG
+245 G
-252 GTGTETNGQGSGG
+252 QGSGG
-265 ATSDGASNGAGTGAQ
+265 STGAASGDNGSTGTDAGTQ
-280 NGAPGQPEAPKVEAA
+280 NGSAQLDASTPS
-295 PETPKTPEVPLVS
+295 PETPKVEETPKAPEVPLVS

-394 SVDSIKDKIFAKIN
+394 SVESIKDKIFAKIN

-425 RKNPNQSIAKLISDY
+425 RKNPNQSIAKLIY
-440 QTRSSAAGS
+440 QYNTKSSAPDS
-449 KVVEVLKK
+449 KVAEVLKK

-474 TAETKPT
+474 VESQTESSETFDEK
-481 EQGSGITTT
+481 
-490 TRTSD
+490 
-495 GETQNELQKKLVEL
+495 LKKLASQGEQS
-509 SKKDPKVTADFK
+509 SKDAVKK
-521 NYLKEEYNID
+521 YLKQEYNI
-531 LPEDSTSPAQQP
+531 EVQTDSTGSNQE
-543 TAVQA
+543 TTGVQA
-548 SVAASSAT
+548 SVAVPSST

-578 QPQEQQQEIQSEDN
+578 ESQPQAQQPKLVN
-592 RSPRSSF
+592 RFGDESPRDSAP
-599 SKYNFA
+599 SKYNFI
-605 KQQEAIELVGK
+605 KVYETIELIGK

-631 LPIIQSEG
+631 LPTIESDG
-639 KTVLVTPDQLD
+639 KSTLVTPDQLD

-668 SLDQNQDEKSTDKT
+668 SLDQNQDGSSTDKT

-726 VAIEVTPPAPEKNH
+726 VAIPVTPSVPEKDH

-772 HQGTLNNTLP
+772 HQGTLNNSLP

-807 SDKNNA
+807 TEKNNA

-828 SLQKPKVEATPAPAP
+828 SLQKPKVEAAPAP
-843 AAPATPT
+843 E
-850 PPAPTN
+850 
-856 PPAGSGSAANP
+856 
-867 APANPGSGSAAST
+867 APANPGSTTPDSGSAAAPAPGTST
-880 APTTGSGASGGST
+880 TPGAPAAGSGAAGST
-893 TSGDSSNSSS
+893 SGSTSGNSSSSSSASSSSS
-903 GASSSSTSSSAA
+903 GASSSSSSSSSAA
-915 TAASATSSSVV
+915 TTSSSLV
-926 ANTATAFQDPA
+926 ANTATTFQDPA

-968 QKLAISSQYDA
+968 QKLAISSHYDA

-992 SDNDTIASSTFGL
+992 SDNDTIASSKFGL

-1019 AYGPDVFVDGS
+1019 AYSPDVFIDGS
-1030 SGLDFHAHDGQ
+1030 SGLDFHAHEGQ

-1070 KLLQENGYYNQRAT
+1070 KLLQENGYYNQRAQ

-1139 ENNLVDSEK
+1139 ENNLVDSEQ

-1160 PEAKNGSFGASY
+1160 PEAQNGSFGASY
-1172 LELFRTVDDSNGNG
+1172 LELFRTVDDSDGKDNS
-1186 NGNGKAK
+1186 KAK

-1227 KGLVVFRDTDPVAT
+1227 KGLVVFRDTDPVKE
-1241 DKDPSKLYDYGKQ
+1241 KDPSKLYDYEKQ
-1254 SDTDLDAGKHQEI
+1254 TEESLDKGEHQKI
-1267 KESAKLFNTG
+1267 TESKKLFDIGATSSTGTGGVAATG
-1277 AGGSG
+1277 A
-1282 SAGSATTQTSPTVKP
+1282 QTSPTVKT

-1304 KNFIPKDGTT
+1304 KKFIESKN
-1314 TSSTDGQGQIYQD
+1314 TDGQGQVYQD

-1336 KDNVSLESFLNKTW
+1336 SDNVSLESFLNKTW

>member
-32 SALNSSYQSL
+32 SALSSSYLSQ

-137 KKTKRE
+137 KKTKKE
-143 VASRAFSANLSGFS
+143 VASRAFTANLSGFS

-207 LRKISPEIFD
+207 LRKISPEIFEQ
-217 AVTKTPD
+217 VTKSA
-224 GVAAGVATQ
+224 VSAAVATQ
-233 FQQGASGGSGGN
+233 FQQDGGGSGG
-245 GGSAGSG
+245 
-252 GTGTETNGQGSGG
+252 NGQGSGG
-265 ATSDGASNGAGTGAQ
+265 ATGDTGSAGAGAGTQ
-280 NGAPGQPEAPKVEAA
+280 NAASQDGSASTLGTPETPKA
-295 PETPKTPEVPLVS
+295 PETPVVPKAPEVPLVS

-394 SVDSIKDKIFAKIN
+394 SVESIKDKIFAKIN

-425 RKNPNQSIAKLISDY
+425 RKNPNQSIAKLISQY
-440 QTRSSAAGS
+440 NTKVSAPDS
-449 KVVEVLKK
+449 KVAKVFEE
-457 YLESP
+457 YLSKP
-462 DLVKKAIKGEFS
+462 DSIKKAIMGDAS
-474 TAETKPT
+474 GTGAMPT
-481 EQGSGITTT
+481 EQMPAQPGTSGE
-490 TRTSD
+490 
-495 GETQNELQKKLVEL
+495 ETQTEFAKKLNELA
-509 SKKDPKVTADFK
+509 SKGEQGSKDAIKQ
-521 NYLKEEYNID
+521 YLKDEYNID
-531 LPEDSTSPAQQP
+531 VKTNSTSSTPEA

-548 SVAASSAT
+548 SVAAVSFAG
-556 EVQVQVQQPQQ
+556 EPQQQEQMQEQQQQQQQQQEQPQQ
-567 QQPQQQQPQQQ
+567 QTQA
-578 QPQEQQQEIQSEDN
+578 QEKTAEEI
-592 RSPRSSF
+592 
-599 SKYNFA
+599 A
-605 KQQEAIELVGK
+605 KK
-616 DKDFYAPYFEIYNYQ
+616 DKEFYAPYFEIYNYQ
-631 LPIIQSEG
+631 LPTTESEG
-639 KTVLVTPDQLD
+639 ISALVTPDQLD

-656 DNLKVDNYNFDF
+656 DNLKVDDYNFDF
-668 SLDQNQDEKSTDKT
+668 SLDQKQDESGTDKT

-688 FKADSNFK
+688 FEADSNFK
-696 LEVSP
+696 LEVRP
-701 KNVPFLDVSE
+701 ENVPFLDVS
-711 AIEQPKDEVNPQAVN
+711 KDIVKESEVQSNESKPVD
-726 VAIEVTPPAPEKNH
+726 VAIQVTSKTPEKDH
-740 SSYKFKGFTYP
+740 SSFRFAGWTFP

-772 HQGTLNNTLP
+772 HQGTLNNSLP

-802 FSLSD
+802 FSISD
-807 SDKNNA
+807 TEKNNA

-820 LNPITDKM
+820 LNPITNEM

-867 APANPGSGSAAST
+867 APANPPAGSG
-880 APTTGSGASGGST
+880 
-893 TSGDSSNSSS
+893 
-903 GASSSSTSSSAA
+903 SAA

-985 FVFEVLD
+985 FVFEVRD
-992 SDNDTIASSTFGL
+992 SDNDTIASSTFAL

-1019 AYGPDVFVDGS
+1019 AYGPDVFIDGS
-1030 SGLDFHAHDGQ
+1030 SGLDFHAHEGQ
-1041 TNSILTNVSSTKTS
+1041 SNSILTNINSTKTS
-1055 FQYKVNNFTDNSALD
+1055 FQYKVNNFTDNPELD
-1070 KLLQENGYYNQRAT
+1070 KLLKENGFYNQRAQ

-1092 QPLVYD
+1092 QPLVY
-1098 FDNQGSVYEFDGN
+1098 GFDGESKKIA
-1111 TKGFIKTRGR
+1111 TGLGR

-1139 ENNLVDSEK
+1139 EHTIAKTDK
-1148 LVEQSYKLLSTA
+1148 LLDQSYKLLSTA
-1160 PEAKNGSFGASY
+1160 PDGLNGAFGSSY
-1172 LELFRTVDDSNGNG
+1172 LELFRTDDDNNSN
-1186 NGNGKAK
+1186 
-1193 RISSILNLGWRVEKA
+1193 RISQTINLGWRIEKA

-1213 DKNQISTTEHNYQT
+1213 DKNQIPTTEHDWQT
-1227 KGLVVFRDTDPVAT
+1227 KGLVVFRDAADPASNQ
-1241 DKDPSKLYDYGKQ
+1241 DPSKLYDYTKEKTEKLAAGDGE
-1254 SDTDLDAGKHQEI
+1254 DTEKI
-1267 KESAKLFNTG
+1267 TESKTLFDTG
-1277 AGGSG
+1277 A
-1282 SAGSATTQTSPTVKP
+1282 
-1297 EDVNEIF
+1297 
-1304 KNFIPKDGTT
+1304 
-1314 TSSTDGQGQIYQD
+1314 TSSTGTDGVAATGTQQPNIDANKVNDIFKKFIEAKSTQGQGQIYQD

>member
-32 SALNSSYQSL
+32 SALSSSYLSQ

-137 KKTKRE
+137 KKTKKE
-143 VASRAFSANLSGFS
+143 VASRAFTANLSGFS

-217 AVTKTPD
+217 AVNKTP
-224 GVAAGVATQ
+224 VSAAVATQ
-233 FQQGASGGSGGN
+233 FQGGGG
-245 GGSAGSG
+245 GG
-252 GTGTETNGQGSGG
+252 NGQGSSGAGG
-265 ATSDGASNGAGTGAQ
+265 TDGSAGTGTGSNSGQ
-280 NGAPGQPEAPKVEAA
+280 GTNGEGANTSPEAPKVETA
-295 PETPKTPEVPLVS
+295 PETPKAPEVPLVS

-394 SVDSIKDKIFAKIN
+394 SVESIKDKIFAKIN

-440 QTRSSAAGS
+440 QTRSSADGS
-449 KVVEVLKK
+449 KVAEVLKK

-474 TAETKPT
+474 PVETKPV
-481 EQGSGITTT
+481 EQGSGTTG
-490 TRTSD
+490 TSEE
-495 GETQNELQKKLVEL
+495 ETQNELQKKIVEL
-509 SKKDPKVTADFK
+509 SKKDLKVTTDFK

-531 LPEDSTSPAQQP
+531 LPEDSNPSTQQP

-556 EVQVQVQQPQQ
+556 EVQVQVQVQQPQQ

-616 DKDFYAPYFEIYNYQ
+616 DKDFYVPYFEIYNYQ
-631 LPIIQSEG
+631 LPTIQSQG
-639 KTVLVTPDQLD
+639 QTVLVTPDQLD

-668 SLDQNQDEKSTDKT
+668 SLDQNQDGSSTDKT

-701 KNVPFLDVSE
+701 KNVPYLDVSE

-726 VAIEVTPPAPEKNH
+726 VAIPVTPSAPEKDH

-828 SLQKPKVEATPAPAP
+828 SLQKPKVEATPAPA
-843 AAPATPT
+843 APATPAPATPANPPADSGSTAST
-850 PPAPTN
+850 PPAAGSGAAAPTN
-856 PPAGSGSAANP
+856 PGSGGSASGSA
-867 APANPGSGSAAST
+867 T
-880 APTTGSGASGGST
+880 SGG
-893 TSGDSSNSSS
+893 SSNSSS
-903 GASSSSTSSSAA
+903 GASSGSSSSSAS
-915 TAASATSSSVV
+915 TASATSSSSVV
-926 ANTATAFQDPA
+926 NTATAFQDPA

-942 KEETF
+942 KEQTF

-953 INYLDKFEKFNKAQG
+953 INYLDKFEKFNKDQG
-968 QKLAISSQYDA
+968 QKLAISSHYDA

-1019 AYGPDVFVDGS
+1019 AYSPDVFIDGS
-1030 SGLDFHAHDGQ
+1030 SGLDFHAHEGQ

-1070 KLLQENGYYNQRAT
+1070 KLLQENGYYNQRAA

-1172 LELFRTVDDSNGNG
+1172 LELFRTVDDSDKV
-1186 NGNGKAK
+1186 NGKDKK

-1241 DKDPSKLYDYGKQ
+1241 DKDPSKLYDYEKQ
-1254 SDTDLDAGKHQEI
+1254 KTDDFEAGKHQEI

-1282 SAGSATTQTSPTVKP
+1282 SAGTASTQQPTVKP

-1304 KNFIPKDGTT
+1304 KNFIPKDSTT
-1314 TSSTDGQGQIYQD
+1314 TSSVDGQGQIYQD

>member
-32 SALNSSYQSL
+32 SALSSSYQSL

-137 KKTKRE
+137 KKTKKE

-157 AIAKEDFLENFIA
+157 AIAKEDFLENFIT

-217 AVTKTPD
+217 AVNKTPD

-233 FQQGASGGSGGN
+233 FQESAGTGAGTGGGTAAGGTDGASTGET
-245 GGSAGSG
+245 G
-252 GTGTETNGQGSGG
+252 GTNGN
-265 ATSDGASNGAGTGAQ
+265 TASNGAGAGAQ
-280 NGAPGQPEAPKVEAA
+280 NGASQDSSNQPAA

-394 SVDSIKDKIFAKIN
+394 SVESIKDKIFAKIN

-440 QTRSSAAGS
+440 QTRSLAAGS

-474 TAETKPT
+474 TTESQTESSETF
-481 EQGSGITTT
+481 
-490 TRTSD
+490 D
-495 GETQNELQKKLVEL
+495 KKLKEL
-509 SKKDPKVTADFK
+509 ASKGEQSSKDAVK

-531 LPEDSTSPAQQP
+531 LPEDSNSSTQQA
-543 TAVQA
+543 TAAAVQT
-548 SVAASSAT
+548 SVSALSST
-556 EVQVQVQQPQQ
+556 EVQPQQ
-567 QQPQQQQPQQQ
+567 QQPQQQQPEQQ
-578 QPQEQQQEIQSEDN
+578 QPQAQQPQQVTQDDN
-592 RSPRSSF
+592 RSPRSSS
-599 SKYNFA
+599 SKYNFI
-605 KQQEAIELVGK
+605 KVYETIELVGK
-616 DKDFYAPYFEIYNYQ
+616 DKQFYAPYFEIYNYQ

-656 DNLKVDNYNFDF
+656 DNLKVDDYNFDF
-668 SLDQNQDEKSTDKT
+668 SLDQNQDGSSTDKT

-688 FKADSNFK
+688 FKADSNLK

-711 AIEQPKDEVNPQAVN
+711 AIERPKDEINPQAVN
-726 VAIEVTPPAPEKNH
+726 VAIQVTPSVPEKDH

-772 HQGTLNNTLP
+772 HQGTLNNSLP

-807 SDKNNA
+807 GDKNNA

-820 LNPITDKM
+820 LNPITDKI
-828 SLQKPKVEATPAPAP
+828 SLQKPKVEATPAPE
-843 AAPATPT
+843 APATP
-850 PPAPTN
+850 PA
-856 PPAGSGSAANP
+856 P
-867 APANPGSGSAAST
+867 APANPPADSGAAATPAPGSGSST
-880 APTTGSGASGGST
+880 ASAGSTSGGS
-893 TSGDSSNSSS
+893 SSS
-903 GASSSSTSSSAA
+903 ASSSSSSSSSSSAPVVSTSSS
-915 TAASATSSSVV
+915 TAV
-926 ANTATAFQDPA
+926 NTATAFQDPA
-937 TPAPE
+937 APAPE

-992 SDNDTIASSTFGL
+992 NDNDTIASSTFGL

-1019 AYGPDVFVDGS
+1019 AYSPDVFIDGS
-1030 SGLDFHAHDGQ
+1030 SGLDFHAHEGQ

-1070 KLLQENGYYNQRAT
+1070 KLLQENGYYNQRAA

-1172 LELFRTVDDSNGNG
+1172 LELFRTVDDSDGSKDN
-1186 NGNGKAK
+1186 KPK

-1241 DKDPSKLYDYGKQ
+1241 DKDPSKLYDYEKQ
-1254 SDTDLDAGKHQEI
+1254 TEQSFDNGDTQKI
-1267 KESAKLFNTG
+1267 TESKKMFGDSSTSSTG
-1277 AGGSG
+1277 TGGAAASG
-1282 SAGSATTQTSPTVKP
+1282 AQQPTVKP
-1297 EDVNEIF
+1297 DDVNEIF
-1304 KNFIPKDGTT
+1304 KNFISQADT
-1314 TSSTDGQGQIYQD
+1314 TSSVEGQGQVYQD

>member
-137 KKTKRE
+137 KKTKKE
-143 VASRAFSANLSGFS
+143 VASRAFTANLSGFS

-217 AVTKTPD
+217 VVTTTPVS
-224 GVAAGVATQ
+224 VAAGVATQ
-233 FQQGASGGSGGN
+233 FQETGSTGSGSGAA
-245 GGSAGSG
+245 GGVA
-252 GTGTETNGQGSGG
+252 Q
-265 ATSDGASNGAGTGAQ
+265 DGASQPAT
-280 NGAPGQPEAPKVEAA
+280 PEAPKT
-295 PETPKTPEVPLVS
+295 PETPKAPEVPLVS

-394 SVDSIKDKIFAKIN
+394 SVESIKDKIFAKIN

-425 RKNPNQSIAKLISDY
+425 RKNPNQSIAKLILDY

-449 KVVEVLKK
+449 KVVEVFKE

-474 TAETKPT
+474 VAETKPT

-490 TRTSD
+490 TGTSD

-531 LPEDSTSPAQQP
+531 LPEDSTSSVQQP

-556 EVQVQVQQPQQ
+556 EVQVQVQV

-616 DKDFYAPYFEIYNYQ
+616 DKDFYVPYFEIYNYQ
-631 LPIIQSEG
+631 LPTIQSEG

-711 AIEQPKDEVNPQAVN
+711 AIEQPKDQTSEPKAVN
-726 VAIEVTPPAPEKNH
+726 VAIEATPKTPEKDH

-772 HQGTLNNTLP
+772 HQGTLNNSLP

-828 SLQKPKVEATPAPAP
+828 SLQKPKVEAAPAP
-843 AAPATPT
+843 EPAPATP
-850 PPAPTN
+850 
-856 PPAGSGSAANP
+856 P
-867 APANPGSGSAAST
+867 APANPPAASTPAEGSGAAGSAAPAAGSGGSTGSAAS
-880 APTTGSGASGGST
+880 GGS
-893 TSGDSSNSSS
+893 SGSSPSSTSSS
-903 GASSSSTSSSAA
+903 SSSDSSSTSSSSSSSSSASSSAA
-915 TAASATSSSVV
+915 TTSSST
-926 ANTATAFQDPA
+926 AATTATAFQDPA

-953 INYLDKFEKFNKAQG
+953 INYLDKFEKFNKTQG

-1019 AYGPDVFVDGS
+1019 AYSPDVFIDGS
-1030 SGLDFHAHDGQ
+1030 SGLDFHAHEGQ

-1070 KLLQENGYYNQRAT
+1070 KLLQENGYYNQRAA

-1172 LELFRTVDDSNGNG
+1172 LELFRTVDDNDGSKDN
-1186 NGNGKAK
+1186 KAK

-1254 SDTDLDAGKHQEI
+1254 TEESLDKGEHQKI
-1267 KESAKLFNTG
+1267 TESKKLFDTG
-1277 AGGSG
+1277 ATSSTGTGGV
-1282 SAGSATTQTSPTVKP
+1282 AATGAQTSPAVKT

-1304 KNFIPKDGTT
+1304 KKFIESK
-1314 TSSTDGQGQIYQD
+1314 STDGQGQIYQD

-1336 KDNVSLESFLNKTW
+1336 SQNVSLESFLNKTW

-1407 DYSQIGDRIISGLDS
+1407 DYSQIGDRIISDLDS

>member
-32 SALNSSYQSL
+32 SALSSSYQEL
-42 FDNDKSE
+42 FNNDKSE

-137 KKTKRE
+137 KKTKKE

-217 AVTKTPD
+217 AVTTTP
-224 GVAAGVATQ
+224 VAAGVATQ
-233 FQQGASGGSGGN
+233 FQEPAGGSGGSGG
-245 GGSAGSG
+245 
-252 GTGTETNGQGSGG
+252 NGQGSGG
-265 ATSDGASNGAGTGAQ
+265 ATGDTGAQDGASQPGADGSS
-280 NGAPGQPEAPKVEAA
+280 PEAPKVDAA
-295 PETPKTPEVPLVS
+295 PNAPEVPLVS

-440 QTRSSAAGS
+440 QTRSSAADS
-449 KVVEVLKK
+449 KVAEVLKK

-462 DLVKKAIKGEFS
+462 DLIKNAIKGEFS
-474 TAETKPT
+474 TGSQTESSETF
-481 EQGSGITTT
+481 
-490 TRTSD
+490 D
-495 GETQNELQKKLVEL
+495 KKLKEL
-509 SKKDPKVTADFK
+509 ASQGEENSKDAVKE
-521 NYLKEEYNID
+521 YLKQEYNID
-531 LPEDSTSPAQQP
+531 VPEDPASSTQQ
-543 TAVQA
+543 TVAAVQT
-548 SVAASSAT
+548 SVSAVSST
-556 EVQVQVQQPQQ
+556 EVQVQQPPQ
-567 QQPQQQQPQQQ
+567 QQPQVQQPK
-578 QPQEQQQEIQSEDN
+578 PVTRFDDE
-592 RSPRSSF
+592 SPRSF
-599 SKYNFA
+599 APSKYNFT
-605 KQQEAIELVGK
+605 KLHNTIELIGK

-631 LPIIQSEG
+631 LPTIQSQG
-639 KTVLVTPDQLD
+639 QTVLVTPDQLD

-656 DNLKVDNYNFDF
+656 DNLKVDDYNFDF

-696 LEVSP
+696 LEVRP
-701 KNVPFLDVSE
+701 ENVPYLDVSE

-726 VAIEVTPPAPEKNH
+726 VAIQVTPPTPEKDH

-772 HQGTLNNTLP
+772 HQGTLNNSLP

-807 SDKNNA
+807 GDKNNA

-828 SLQKPKVEATPAPAP
+828 SLQKPKVEAAPAPEPAPATPPAPAP
-843 AAPATPT
+843 ANPPADSGVAATPAPGTSTT
-850 PPAPTN
+850 PA
-856 PPAGSGSAANP
+856 AGSGS
-867 APANPGSGSAAST
+867 ST
-880 APTTGSGASGGST
+880 ASAGSTSGGS
-893 TSGDSSNSSS
+893 
-903 GASSSSTSSSAA
+903 SSSSPSSAPAATTSSSSVA
-915 TAASATSSSVV
+915 T
-926 ANTATAFQDPA
+926 TATAFQDPA
-937 TPAPE
+937 TPAQE

-953 INYLDKFEKFNKAQG
+953 INYLDKFEKFNKTQG

-1019 AYGPDVFVDGS
+1019 AYSPDVFIDGS
-1030 SGLDFHAHDGQ
+1030 SGLDFHAHEGQ

-1070 KLLQENGYYNQRAT
+1070 KLLQDNGYYNQRAA

-1172 LELFRTVDDSNGNG
+1172 LELFRTVDDNDGSEE
-1186 NGNGKAK
+1186 GNGKAK

-1213 DKNQISTTEHNYQT
+1213 DKDQISTTEHNYQT
-1227 KGLVVFRDTDPVAT
+1227 KGLVVFRDVDPLKE
-1241 DKDPSKLYDYGKQ
+1241 KDPSKLYDYEPQ
-1254 SDTDLDAGKHQEI
+1254 TEESLDKGETQKI
-1267 KESAKLFNTG
+1267 TESKKLFGDSSTSSTG
-1277 AGGSG
+1277 TGGV
-1282 SAGSATTQTSPTVKP
+1282 AVTTQTSPTVKP

-1314 TSSTDGQGQIYQD
+1314 TSSVDGQGQIYQD

>member
-1 MKKEIRNKV
+1 
-10 LIVLAGLS
+10 
-18 FIGITAGVGIGLQR
+18 
-32 SALNSSYQSL
+32 
-42 FDNDKSE
+42 
-49 TKLNP
+49 
-54 PINDADLVAAI
+54 
-65 SNFSLKPEWSKI
+65 
-77 SASQAFKLHNDKLY
+77 
-91 AFKLS
+91 
-96 QAVDFSKVDNKFS
+96 
-109 NLFFD
+109 
-114 IQVTEE
+114 
-120 TKVESNSI
+120 
-128 KNLTVFVFD
+128 
-137 KKTKRE
+137 
-143 VASRAFSANLSGFS
+143 
-157 AIAKEDFLENFIA
+157 
-170 ESSKYNLDKS
+170 
-180 QLTKKFAS
+180 
-188 DSIFPSA
+188 
-195 FALKFQDQLLTN
+195 
-207 LRKISPEIFD
+207 
-217 AVTKTPD
+217 
-224 GVAAGVATQ
+224 
-233 FQQGASGGSGGN
+233 
-245 GGSAGSG
+245 
-252 GTGTETNGQGSGG
+252 
-265 ATSDGASNGAGTGAQ
+265 
-280 NGAPGQPEAPKVEAA
+280 
-295 PETPKTPEVPLVS
+295 
-308 KLKPTN
+308 
-314 PNLELALKQTLES
+314 
-327 FGGLE
+327 
-332 LIAASGLQSLIP
+332 
-344 NEYTLLPV
+344 
-352 TSEKSLVKIDIDDAK
+352 
-367 GTAKIWLKLLDK
+367 
-379 SNKEKLIGLEITGLS
+379 
-394 SVDSIKDKIFAKIN
+394 
-408 KNQNKYISLKP
+408 
-419 QVAEYF
+419 
-425 RKNPNQSIAKLISDY
+425 
-440 QTRSSAAGS
+440 
-449 KVVEVLKK
+449 
-457 YLESP
+457 
-462 DLVKKAIKGEFS
+462 
-474 TAETKPT
+474 
-481 EQGSGITTT
+481 
-490 TRTSD
+490 
-495 GETQNELQKKLVEL
+495 
-509 SKKDPKVTADFK
+509 
-521 NYLKEEYNID
+521 
-531 LPEDSTSPAQQP
+531 
-543 TAVQA
+543 
-548 SVAASSAT
+548 
-556 EVQVQVQQPQQ
+556 QQPQQ

-578 QPQEQQQEIQSEDN
+578 QPEQQQESQAQQPQKVTRFDDE
-592 RSPRSSF
+592 SPRDF
-599 SKYNFA
+599 APSKYNFT
-605 KQQEAIELVGK
+605 KLHETIELVGK

-668 SLDQNQDEKSTDKT
+668 SLDQNQDEKTTDKT

-688 FKADSNFK
+688 FKADSNLK

-726 VAIEVTPPAPEKNH
+726 VAIEVTPKTPEKDH

-772 HQGTLNNTLP
+772 HQGTLNNSLP

-807 SDKNNA
+807 GDKTNA
-813 KAYLKST
+813 KKFLQDT
-820 LNPITDKM
+820 LNPITDKI
-828 SLQKPKVEATPAPAP
+828 SLQKPKVEAAPAP
-843 AAPATPT
+843 AT

-856 PPAGSGSAANP
+856 PPADSGSAATP
-867 APANPGSGSAAST
+867 APANPGGSTTPAA
-880 APTTGSGASGGST
+880 ASGG
-893 TSGDSSNSSS
+893 SSNSSS
-903 GASSSSTSSSAA
+903 GASSSSSSSSTSSTGSAA
-915 TAASATSSSVV
+915 TTSSSVV

-968 QKLAISSQYDA
+968 QKLAISSHYDA

-1019 AYGPDVFVDGS
+1019 AYGPDVFIDGS
-1030 SGLDFHAHDGQ
+1030 SGLDFHAHEGQ

-1055 FQYKVNNFTDNSALD
+1055 FQYKVNNFTDNPALD
-1070 KLLQENGYYNQRAT
+1070 KLLQENGFYNQRAA

-1139 ENNLVDSEK
+1139 ENNIANTEQ

-1160 PEAKNGSFGASY
+1160 PEAQNGSFGASY
-1172 LELFRTVDDSNGNG
+1172 LELFRTVDD
-1186 NGNGKAK
+1186 KEDKK
-1193 RISSILNLGWRVEKA
+1193 RTSSILNLGWRVEKA

-1241 DKDPSKLYDYGKQ
+1241 DKDPSKLYDYAKQ
-1254 SDTDLDAGKHQEI
+1254 TKADFEAGKNQEI
-1267 KESAKLFNTG
+1267 KESAKMFNTG
-1277 AGGSG
+1277 SGGSG
-1282 SAGSATTQTSPTVKP
+1282 SAGTASTQQPTVKP

-1304 KNFIPKDGTT
+1304 KNFIPQSGT
-1314 TSSTDGQGQIYQD
+1314 TSSVDGQGQIYQD

-1431 FKALAVFKGEK
+1431 FRALAVFKGEK

>member
-137 KKTKRE
+137 KKTKKE

-217 AVTKTPD
+217 AATKTP
-224 GVAAGVATQ
+224 VVAGVATQ
-233 FQQGASGGSGGN
+233 FQEAAGGGGGGTGSGGN
-245 GGSAGSG
+245 GGS
-252 GTGTETNGQGSGG
+252 
-265 ATSDGASNGAGTGAQ
+265 GAGTGGGTAAGGASGDAGSAGTGTGDQ
-280 NGAPGQPEAPKVEAA
+280 NGSNQPAAPEAPKVDATPKA
-295 PETPKTPEVPLVS
+295 PELPLVS

-314 PNLELALKQTLES
+314 SNLELALKQTLES

-394 SVDSIKDKIFAKIN
+394 SVESIKDKIFAKIN

-425 RKNPNQSIAKLISDY
+425 RKNPNQSIAKLISQY
-440 QTRSSAAGS
+440 NTKVSAADS

-462 DLVKKAIKGEFS
+462 DLIKNAIMGETS
-474 TAETKPT
+474 GTGTMPAETASPAPAQP
-481 EQGSGITTT
+481 ESQAG
-490 TRTSD
+490 
-495 GETQNELQKKLVEL
+495 GETESEFEKKLKEL
-509 SKKDPKVTADFK
+509 SKNEKDSNATQAIKT
-521 NYLKEEYNID
+521 YLKEEYNID
-531 LPEDSTSPAQQP
+531 LPADKAPESQQ
-543 TAVQA
+543 TATAIPA
-548 SVAASSAT
+548 SVAALSST
-556 EVQVQVQQPQQ
+556 NEVQQQVQQQMQRQQ
-567 QQPQQQQPQQQ
+567 ESQT
-578 QPQEQQQEIQSEDN
+578 QEQTQQETQPKQDSPEDI
-592 RSPRSSF
+592 
-599 SKYNFA
+599 A
-605 KQQEAIELVGK
+605 KK
-616 DKDFYAPYFEIYNYQ
+616 DKAFYAPYFEIYNYQ
-631 LPIIQSEG
+631 LPTTQSKG
-639 KTVLVTPDQLD
+639 ISALVTPDQLD

-656 DNLKVDNYNFDF
+656 DNLKVDDYNFDF
-668 SLDQNQDEKSTDKT
+668 SLGQNQDEKSTDKT

-688 FKADSNFK
+688 FEADSNFK
-696 LEVSP
+696 LEVKP
-701 KNVPFLDVSE
+701 ENVPFLDVSKDIVKE
-711 AIEQPKDEVNPQAVN
+711 SEVQSTEPKTVN
-726 VAIEVTPPAPEKNH
+726 VAIEVTPSAPEKDH
-740 SSYKFKGFTYP
+740 SSYRFAGWTFP

-802 FSLSD
+802 FSISD
-807 SDKNNA
+807 TEKNNA

-820 LNPITDKM
+820 LNPITNEM
-828 SLQKPKVEATPAPAP
+828 SLQKPKVEATPAPGTSTTP
-843 AAPATPT
+843 A
-850 PPAPTN
+850 
-856 PPAGSGSAANP
+856 AGSGS
-867 APANPGSGSAAST
+867 ST
-880 APTTGSGASGGST
+880 ASAGSTSGGS
-893 TSGDSSNSSS
+893 
-903 GASSSSTSSSAA
+903 SSSSSSSAPA
-915 TAASATSSSVV
+915 VATSSSVV
-926 ANTATAFQDPA
+926 ATTATPFQDPA

-942 KEETF
+942 KEQTF

-953 INYLDKFEKFNKAQG
+953 INYLDKFAGFKLESG

-985 FVFEVLD
+985 FVFEVRD

-1019 AYGPDVFVDGS
+1019 AYSPDVFIDGS
-1030 SGLDFHAHDGQ
+1030 SGLDFHAHEGQ
-1041 TNSILTNVSSTKTS
+1041 TNSILTNISSAKTS
-1055 FQYKVNNFTDNSALD
+1055 FQYKVNNFTDNPELD
-1070 KLLQENGYYNQRAT
+1070 KLLKENGFYNQRAQ

-1092 QPLVYD
+1092 QPLVYEY
-1098 FDNQGSVYEFDGN
+1098 DNQGSDYEFDGN
-1111 TKGFIKTRGR
+1111 TKKFIKTRGR

-1139 ENNLVDSEK
+1139 EDNLVKTNK
-1148 LVEQSYKLLSTA
+1148 LEDQSYKLLSTA
-1160 PEAKNGSFGASY
+1160 PEAQNGSFGASY
-1172 LELFRTVDDSNGNG
+1172 LELFRTIDGNSN
-1186 NGNGKAK
+1186 
-1193 RISSILNLGWRVEKA
+1193 RISPTINLGWRIEKA

-1213 DKNQISTTEHNYQT
+1213 DKNQIATTEHNYQT
-1227 KGLVVFRDTDPVAT
+1227 KSLVVLRDADLASTQ
-1241 DKDPSKLYDYGKQ
+1241 DPSKLYDYKKQ
-1254 SDTDLDAGKHQEI
+1254 DDDDIIDTFEI
-1267 KESAKLFNTG
+1267 TESAKLSGTG
-1277 AGGSG
+1277 TGGSG
-1282 SAGSATTQTSPTVKP
+1282 TTQQPTVKP

-1304 KNFIPKDGTT
+1304 KKFIPQNGTT
-1314 TSSTDGQGQIYQD
+1314 SDSSTHGQGQIYQD

-1336 KDNVSLESFLNKTW
+1336 SQNVSLESFLNKTW

>member
-32 SALNSSYQSL
+32 SALNSSYLSQ

-137 KKTKRE
+137 KKTKKE
-143 VASRAFSANLSGFS
+143 VASRAFTANLSGFS

-217 AVTKTPD
+217 GVTSSPVS
-224 GVAAGVATQ
+224 VASTVATQ
-233 FQQGASGGSGGN
+233 FQQGAGSGSQDGGSGSN
-245 GGSAGSG
+245 SG
-252 GTGTETNGQGSGG
+252 QATNGEG
-265 ATSDGASNGAGTGAQ
+265 ANTS
-280 NGAPGQPEAPKVEAA
+280 PEAPKVETA
-295 PETPKTPEVPLVS
+295 PEVPKAPEVPLVS

-314 PNLELALKQTLES
+314 PNLEFALKQTLES

-425 RKNPNQSIAKLISDY
+425 RKNPNQSIAKLISQYNTKSLAPD
-440 QTRSSAAGS
+440 S
-449 KVVEVLKK
+449 KVAEVLKK

-462 DLVKKAIKGEFS
+462 DLVKNAIKGEFS
-474 TAETKPT
+474 GESQTESSETFDEKLKELASQG
-481 EQGSGITTT
+481 EQS
-490 TRTSD
+490 
-495 GETQNELQKKLVEL
+495 
-509 SKKDPKVTADFK
+509 SKGAVKE
-521 NYLKEEYNID
+521 YLKQEYNID
-531 LPEDSTSPAQQP
+531 VQTDSTSNSDGQTQP
-543 TAVQA
+543 VAVQT
-548 SVAASSAT
+548 SVAALSSTSQPQA
-556 EVQVQVQQPQQ
+556 QQQQQQPQQ

-578 QPQEQQQEIQSEDN
+578 QPQQQQPEQQQESQAQQPQKVTRFDDE
-592 RSPRSSF
+592 SPRDF
-599 SKYNFA
+599 APSKYNFT
-605 KQQEAIELVGK
+605 KLHETIELVGK

-668 SLDQNQDEKSTDKT
+668 SLDQNQDEKTTDKT

-688 FKADSNFK
+688 FKADSNLK

-726 VAIEVTPPAPEKNH
+726 VAIEVTPKTPEKDH

-772 HQGTLNNTLP
+772 HQGTLNNSLP

-807 SDKNNA
+807 GDKTNA
-813 KAYLKST
+813 KKFLQDT
-820 LNPITDKM
+820 LNPITDKI
-828 SLQKPKVEATPAPAP
+828 SLQKPKVEAAPAP
-843 AAPATPT
+843 AT

-856 PPAGSGSAANP
+856 PPADSGSAATP
-867 APANPGSGSAAST
+867 APANPGGSTTPAA
-880 APTTGSGASGGST
+880 ASGG
-893 TSGDSSNSSS
+893 SSNSSS
-903 GASSSSTSSSAA
+903 GASSSSSSSSTSSTGSAA
-915 TAASATSSSVV
+915 TTSSSVV

-968 QKLAISSQYDA
+968 QKLAISSHYDA

-1019 AYGPDVFVDGS
+1019 AYGPDVFIDGS
-1030 SGLDFHAHDGQ
+1030 SGLDFHAHEGQ

-1055 FQYKVNNFTDNSALD
+1055 FQYKVNNFTDNPALD
-1070 KLLQENGYYNQRAT
+1070 KLLQENGFYNQRAA

-1139 ENNLVDSEK
+1139 ENNIANTEQ

-1160 PEAKNGSFGASY
+1160 PEAQNGSFGASY
-1172 LELFRTVDDSNGNG
+1172 LELFRTVDD
-1186 NGNGKAK
+1186 KEDKK
-1193 RISSILNLGWRVEKA
+1193 RTSSILNLGWRVEKA

-1241 DKDPSKLYDYGKQ
+1241 DKDPSKLYDYAKQ
-1254 SDTDLDAGKHQEI
+1254 TKADFEAGKNQEI
-1267 KESAKLFNTG
+1267 KESAKMFNTG
-1277 AGGSG
+1277 SGGSG
-1282 SAGSATTQTSPTVKP
+1282 SAGTASTQQPTVKP

-1304 KNFIPKDGTT
+1304 KNFIPQSGT
-1314 TSSTDGQGQIYQD
+1314 TSSVDGQGQIYQD

-1431 FKALAVFKGEK
+1431 FRALAVFKGEK

>member
-32 SALNSSYQSL
+32 SALSSSYLSQ

-217 AVTKTPD
+217 VVTTTPVS
-224 GVAAGVATQ
+224 VAAGVATQ
-233 FQQGASGGSGGN
+233 FQEPGASGSGGSGG
-245 GGSAGSG
+245 
-252 GTGTETNGQGSGG
+252 NGQGSGG
-265 ATSDGASNGAGTGAQ
+265 ATGDTGAQ
-280 NGAPGQPEAPKVEAA
+280 NGAVQDGASQPGATDSSPEAPKVDAA
-295 PETPKTPEVPLVS
+295 PKAPEVPLVS

-394 SVDSIKDKIFAKIN
+394 SVESIKDKIFAKIN

-449 KVVEVLKK
+449 KVAEVLKK

-474 TAETKPT
+474 PAETKPA
-481 EQGSGITTT
+481 EQGTGTTGASAGSG
-490 TRTSD
+490 SSEQS
-495 GETQNELQKKLVEL
+495 GQQTQSELEKKLKEL
-509 SKKDPKVTADFK
+509 TTKDKDSNATQAIK

-531 LPEDSTSPAQQP
+531 LPEEVASQTQQ
-543 TAVQA
+543 TAAAVVPA
-548 SVAASSAT
+548 SVAVHSST

-567 QQPQQQQPQQQ
+567 QQQESQPQAQQPKLV
-578 QPQEQQQEIQSEDN
+578 N
-592 RSPRSSF
+592 RFGDESPRDSAP
-599 SKYNFA
+599 SKYNFI
-605 KQQEAIELVGK
+605 KVHETIELIGK

-668 SLDQNQDEKSTDKT
+668 SLDQNQDGSSTDKT

-711 AIEQPKDEVNPQAVN
+711 AIERPKDEVNPQAVN

-828 SLQKPKVEATPAPAP
+828 SLQKPKVEATPVPE
-843 AAPATPT
+843 APATP
-850 PPAPTN
+850 PAL
-856 PPAGSGSAANP
+856 
-867 APANPGSGSAAST
+867 APANPPADSGAAATPAPGSGSST
-880 APTTGSGASGGST
+880 ASAGSTSGGS
-893 TSGDSSNSSS
+893 SSS
-903 GASSSSTSSSAA
+903 ASSSSSSSSSSSAPVASTSSS
-915 TAASATSSSVV
+915 TAV
-926 ANTATAFQDPA
+926 NTATAFQDPA
-937 TPAPE
+937 APAPE

-1019 AYGPDVFVDGS
+1019 AYSPDVFIDGS
-1030 SGLDFHAHDGQ
+1030 SGLDFHAHEGQ

-1070 KLLQENGYYNQRAT
+1070 KLLQENGYYNQRAA

-1139 ENNLVDSEK
+1139 ENNIANTEQ

-1160 PEAKNGSFGASY
+1160 PEAQNGSFGASY
-1172 LELFRTVDDSNGNG
+1172 LELFRTVDDNDGSKDN
-1186 NGNGKAK
+1186 KAK
-1193 RISSILNLGWRVEKA
+1193 RISSILNLGWRIEKA

-1227 KGLVVFRDTDPVAT
+1227 KGLVVFRDVDPVAT
-1241 DKDPSKLYDYGKQ
+1241 EKDPSKLYDYEKQ
-1254 SDTDLDAGKHQEI
+1254 SDADFEEGKNQKITDSKTLFGTNGATSSTGTGGVAATGTQLSPEI
-1267 KESAKLFNTG
+1267 KT
-1277 AGGSG
+1277 
-1282 SAGSATTQTSPTVKP
+1282 

-1304 KNFIPKDGTT
+1304 KKFIESK
-1314 TSSTDGQGQIYQD
+1314 STDGQGQIYQD

>member
-32 SALNSSYQSL
+32 SALSSSYQEL
-42 FDNDKSE
+42 FNNDKSE

-137 KKTKRE
+137 KKTKKE
-143 VASRAFSANLSGFS
+143 VASRAFSTNLSGFS

-188 DSIFPSA
+188 DSIFPLA

-207 LRKISPEIFD
+207 LRKISPEIFE
-217 AVTKTPD
+217 AVNKTPD

-233 FQQGASGGSGGN
+233 FQQDGASGSGTGTGGAAGGSGVGAGGSTN
-245 GGSAGSG
+245 AASGAGSTDGASGATTGDTGSAG
-252 GTGTETNGQGSGG
+252 TGT
-265 ATSDGASNGAGTGAQ
+265 DAQ
-280 NGAPGQPEAPKVEAA
+280 NGASGQPEAPKVEATPEA
-295 PETPKTPEVPLVS
+295 PKAPEVPLVS

-449 KVVEVLKK
+449 KVAKVFEEYLKDNDK
-457 YLESP
+457 I
-462 DLVKKAIKGEFS
+462 KKALMGEASS
-474 TAETKPT
+474 TGETKPA
-481 EQGSGITTT
+481 EQVPAQPAESGSQGQEGTK
-490 TRTSD
+490 S
-495 GETQNELQKKLVEL
+495 EFEKQLVEL
-509 SKKDPKVTADFK
+509 SKKDTKVTEAFK
-521 NYLKEEYNID
+521 TYLKDEYNID
-531 LPEDSTSPAQQP
+531 LKTDPASTQQP
-543 TAVQA
+543 AAAVPA
-548 SVAASSAT
+548 SVSALSST
-556 EVQVQVQQPQQ
+556 EPQQQQQQQMQQQPQQ

-578 QPQEQQQEIQSEDN
+578 ETQPQEETIEQI
-592 RSPRSSF
+592 
-599 SKYNFA
+599 A
-605 KQQEAIELVGK
+605 KK
-616 DKDFYAPYFEIYNYQ
+616 DKEFYAPYFEIYNYQ
-631 LPIIQSEG
+631 LPTTQSEG
-639 KTVLVTPDQLD
+639 ISALVTPDQLD

-682 LKLNVN
+682 LKVNVN
-688 FKADSNFK
+688 FEADSNFK
-696 LEVSP
+696 LEVRP
-701 KNVPFLDVSE
+701 ENVPFLDVS
-711 AIEQPKDEVNPQAVN
+711 KDIVLEVQSNESRVVN
-726 VAIEVTPPAPEKNH
+726 VAIEVTPSAPEKDH
-740 SSYKFKGFTYP
+740 SSFRFASWTFP

-772 HQGTLNNTLP
+772 HQGTLNNSLP

-807 SDKNNA
+807 SEKNTA

-820 LNPITDKM
+820 LNPITNEM
-828 SLQKPKVEATPAPAP
+828 SLQKPKVEAAPAP
-843 AAPATPT
+843 AAPATP
-850 PPAPTN
+850 PAPAN
-856 PPAGSGSAANP
+856 PPAGSGSAASSTP
-867 APANPGSGSAAST
+867 ATGSDA
-880 APTTGSGASGGST
+880 SGASGSTGSDAS
-893 TSGDSSNSSS
+893 SGSSS
-903 GASSSSTSSSAA
+903 SSSSSSSSASSSSSSS
-915 TAASATSSSVV
+915 SSSSVATSSSSV
-926 ANTATAFQDPA
+926 ANTATPFQDPA
-937 TPAPE
+937 TPAQE
-942 KEETF
+942 KEQTF

-953 INYLDKFEKFNKAQG
+953 INYLDKFAGFKLESG

-985 FVFEVLD
+985 FVFEVRD
-992 SDNDTIASSTFGL
+992 SDNDTIAWSKFGL

-1019 AYGPDVFVDGS
+1019 AYSPDVFIDGS
-1030 SGLDFHAHDGQ
+1030 SGLDFHAHEGQ

-1055 FQYKVNNFTDNSALD
+1055 FQYKVNNFTDNPELD
-1070 KLLQENGYYNQRAT
+1070 KLLKENGFYNQRAQ

-1092 QPLVYD
+1092 QPLVYEY
-1098 FDNQGSVYEFDGN
+1098 DNQGSDYEFDGN
-1111 TKGFIKTRGR
+1111 TKKFIKTRGR

-1139 ENNLVDSEK
+1139 EDTIAKTDKLVD
-1148 LVEQSYKLLSTA
+1148 QSYKLLSTA
-1160 PEAKNGSFGASY
+1160 PEAQNGSFGASY
-1172 LELFRTVDDSNGNG
+1172 LELFRTSEYSLDKN
-1186 NGNGKAK
+1186 APLQT
-1193 RISSILNLGWRVEKA
+1193 LNLGWRIEKA

-1213 DKNQISTTEHNYQT
+1213 DKNQIATTEHNYQT
-1227 KGLVVFRDTDPVAT
+1227 KSLVVLRDADPAST
-1241 DKDPSKLYDYGKQ
+1241 QDPSKLYDYTKQ
-1254 SDTDLDAGKHQEI
+1254 TAENFDLGDTQEI
-1267 KESAKLFNTG
+1267 TESKKLYDTG
-1277 AGGSG
+1277 SSTGTGGV
-1282 SAGSATTQTSPTVKP
+1282 AATGTEQSPTVRT
-1297 EDVNEIF
+1297 EDVNEVF
-1304 KNFIPKDGTT
+1304 KKFIESK
-1314 TSSTDGQGQIYQD
+1314 STDGQGQIYQD

-1336 KDNVSLESFLNKTW
+1336 SQNVSLESFLNKTW

>member
-32 SALNSSYQSL
+32 SALSSSYLSQ

-143 VASRAFSANLSGFS
+143 VASRAFTANLSGFS

-207 LRKISPEIFD
+207 LRKISPEIFE
-217 AVTKTPD
+217 AVNKTPD
-224 GVAAGVATQ
+224 GVAFGVATQ
-233 FQQGASGGSGGN
+233 FQQDGASGSGSGGN
-245 GGSAGSG
+245 GGSA
-252 GTGTETNGQGSGG
+252 GSGG

-280 NGAPGQPEAPKVEAA
+280 NGAPGQPEAPKVETT
-295 PETPKTPEVPLVS
+295 PETPKAPEVPLVS

-394 SVDSIKDKIFAKIN
+394 SVESIKDKIFAKIN

-425 RKNPNQSIAKLISDY
+425 RKNPNQSIAKLISQY
-440 QTRSSAAGS
+440 NTKSSAPDS
-449 KVVEVLKK
+449 KVAEVLKK

-474 TAETKPT
+474 VESQTESSETFDEKLKKLASQG
-481 EQGSGITTT
+481 EQSSKDSVKEYLKQEYNIEVQTDSTDS
-490 TRTSD
+490 TSIGG
-495 GETQNELQKKLVEL
+495 GETQPV
-509 SKKDPKVTADFK
+509 
-521 NYLKEEYNID
+521 
-531 LPEDSTSPAQQP
+531 
-543 TAVQA
+543 AVQA
-548 SVAASSAT
+548 SVAALSSTSQPQA
-556 EVQVQVQQPQQ
+556 QQEQQQQMQQ

-578 QPQEQQQEIQSEDN
+578 QPEQQQPQVQQPKQVTRFDDE
-592 RSPRSSF
+592 SPRDF
-599 SKYNFA
+599 APSKYNFI
-605 KQQEAIELVGK
+605 KVHETIELVGK

-631 LPIIQSEG
+631 LPTIQSEG

-688 FKADSNFK
+688 FKADSNLK

-701 KNVPFLDVSE
+701 KNVPFLDFSE
-711 AIEQPKDEVNPQAVN
+711 AIEQPKAEINPQAVN
-726 VAIEVTPPAPEKNH
+726 VAIQVTPPAPEKDH

-772 HQGTLNNTLP
+772 HQGTLNNSLP

-802 FSLSD
+802 FSISD
-807 SDKNNA
+807 TEKNNA

-820 LNPITDKM
+820 LNPITNEI
-828 SLQKPKVEATPAPAP
+828 SLQKPKVEATPAPA
-843 AAPATPT
+843 APVT
-850 PPAPTN
+850 PPA
-856 PPAGSGSAANP
+856 P
-867 APANPGSGSAAST
+867 APANPPADSGAAATPAPGTSTTPAAGSGSSAAS
-880 APTTGSGASGGST
+880 AGSTSGGS
-893 TSGDSSNSSS
+893 SSSSSDSSSSS
-903 GASSSSTSSSAA
+903 SSSSAPAASTSSS
-915 TAASATSSSVV
+915 SVV
-926 ANTATAFQDPA
+926 TTATAFQDPA

-942 KEETF
+942 KEQTF

-968 QKLAISSQYDA
+968 QKLAISSHYDA

-1019 AYGPDVFVDGS
+1019 AYGPDVFIDGS
-1030 SGLDFHAHDGQ
+1030 SGLDFHAHEGQ
-1041 TNSILTNVSSTKTS
+1041 TNSILTNISSTKTS

-1070 KLLQENGYYNQRAT
+1070 KLLQENGYYNQRAA

-1172 LELFRTVDDSNGNG
+1172 LELFRTVDDKDKKILST
-1186 NGNGKAK
+1186 
-1193 RISSILNLGWRVEKA
+1193 LNLGWRVEKA

-1227 KGLVVFRDTDPVAT
+1227 KGLVVLRDTDPSNG
-1241 DKDPSKLYDYGKQ
+1241 KDPSKLYDYAKQ
-1254 SDTDLDAGKHQEI
+1254 TDTDLDAGKHQEI
-1267 KESAKLFNTG
+1267 KESAKLFG
-1277 AGGSG
+1277 D
-1282 SAGSATTQTSPTVKP
+1282 SATSSTGTGGVAATAGTQQSPTVKP

-1304 KNFIPKDGTT
+1304 KKFIPQNGTT
-1314 TSSTDGQGQIYQD
+1314 SDSTTQGQGQIYQD

-1336 KDNVSLESFLNKTW
+1336 SQNVSLESFLNKTW

>member
-32 SALNSSYQSL
+32 SALSSSYLSQ

-137 KKTKRE
+137 KKTKKE
-143 VASRAFSANLSGFS
+143 VASRAFTANLSGFS

-207 LRKISPEIFD
+207 LRKISPEIFE
-217 AVTKTPD
+217 AITKTPD

-233 FQQGASGGSGGN
+233 FQQDSSGGGG
-245 GGSAGSG
+245 
-252 GTGTETNGQGSGG
+252 NGQGSGG
-265 ATSDGASNGAGTGAQ
+265 AGGASGDGASAGAGTGAQ
-280 NGAPGQPEAPKVEAA
+280 NGSAQPDADGSSPEAPKVEAT
-295 PETPKTPEVPLVS
+295 PETPEVPLVS

-394 SVDSIKDKIFAKIN
+394 SVESIKDKIFAKIN

-440 QTRSSAAGS
+440 QTKSSAADS
-449 KVVEVLKK
+449 KVAEVLKK

-462 DLVKKAIKGEFS
+462 DLIKKAIKSESSG
-474 TAETKPT
+474 TETKPA
-481 EQGSGITTT
+481 
-490 TRTSD
+490 
-495 GETQNELQKKLVEL
+495 ETAPAAPAQPEVQAEEGTKSEFEKKLVEL
-509 SKKDPKVTADFK
+509 STKDSKATEAIK
-521 NYLKEEYNID
+521 TYLKDEYNID
-531 LPEDSTSPAQQP
+531 LKTDSASTQP

-548 SVAASSAT
+548 SVAAVSSADQ
-556 EVQVQVQQPQQ
+556 VQVQEQQPQQ
-567 QQPQQQQPQQQ
+567 QQPQQQMQQETQ
-578 QPQEQQQEIQSEDN
+578 SQEQPKQDTPEDI
-592 RSPRSSF
+592 
-599 SKYNFA
+599 A
-605 KQQEAIELVGK
+605 KK

-631 LPIIQSEG
+631 LPTTQSEG
-639 KTVLVTPDQLD
+639 ISALVTPDQLD

-656 DNLKVDNYNFDF
+656 DNLKVDDYNFDF

-688 FKADSNFK
+688 FEADSNFK

-701 KNVPFLDVSE
+701 ENVPFLDVS
-711 AIEQPKDEVNPQAVN
+711 KDIVKESEVQSTESKMVK
-726 VAIEVTPPAPEKNH
+726 VAIEVTPSAPEKDH
-740 SSYKFKGFTYP
+740 SSFRFTGWTFP

-802 FSLSD
+802 FSISD
-807 SDKNNA
+807 TEKNNA

-820 LNPITDKM
+820 LNPITNEI

-843 AAPATPT
+843 ANPAPA
-850 PPAPTN
+850 
-856 PPAGSGSAANP
+856 P
-867 APANPGSGSAAST
+867 APANPGTGTAATPAPGTSTTPGSDTSGSTS
-880 APTTGSGASGGST
+880 GST
-893 TSGDSSNSSS
+893 SDNSS
-903 GASSSSTSSSAA
+903 SSSSTSSSSSSSSSSSGSSSAA
-915 TAASATSSSVV
+915 TAAAATSSSSVTN
-926 ANTATAFQDPA
+926 AATAFQDPA
-937 TPAPE
+937 TPAPK
-942 KEETF
+942 KEQTF

-968 QKLAISSQYDA
+968 QKLAISSQYDE

-1019 AYGPDVFVDGS
+1019 AYGPDVFIDGS
-1030 SGLDFHAHDGQ
+1030 SGLDFHAHEGQ
-1041 TNSILTNVSSTKTS
+1041 TKSILTNVSSTKTS
-1055 FQYKVNNFTDNSALD
+1055 FQYKVNNFTDNPELD
-1070 KLLQENGYYNQRAT
+1070 KLLKENGFYNQRAT

-1139 ENNLVDSEK
+1139 ENIIAKTDQLVD
-1148 LVEQSYKLLSTA
+1148 QSYKLLSTA
-1160 PEAKNGSFGASY
+1160 PEARNGSFGASY
-1172 LELFRTVDDSNGNG
+1172 LELFRTHHDNSSN
-1186 NGNGKAK
+1186 
-1193 RISSILNLGWRVEKA
+1193 RISQPLNIGWRIEKA

-1227 KGLVVFRDTDPVAT
+1227 KGLVVFRDADPVS
-1241 DKDPSKLYDYGKQ
+1241 KQDPSKLYDYTKEKTENLNGDGE
-1254 SDTDLDAGKHQEI
+1254 DTTDKI
-1267 KESAKLFNTG
+1267 TESKALFGTDSSTGTGGVAATG
-1277 AGGSG
+1277 A
-1282 SAGSATTQTSPTVKP
+1282 QQPDIKP
-1297 EDVNEIF
+1297 EVVNEVF
-1304 KNFIPKDGTT
+1304 KKFIESKGVD
-1314 TSSTDGQGQIYQD
+1314 SSTQGQGQIYQD

-1336 KDNVSLESFLNKTW
+1336 SQNVSLESFLNKTW

-1407 DYSQIGDRIISGLDS
+1407 DYSQIGDRIISELDS

>member
-137 KKTKRE
+137 KKTKKE
-143 VASRAFSANLSGFS
+143 VASRAFTANLSGFS

-217 AVTKTPD
+217 VVTTTPVS
-224 GVAAGVATQ
+224 VAAGVATQ
-233 FQQGASGGSGGN
+233 FQEPGASGSGGSGG
-245 GGSAGSG
+245 
-252 GTGTETNGQGSGG
+252 NGQGSGG
-265 ATSDGASNGAGTGAQ
+265 ATGDTGTQNGAAQDGASQPSTDGSS
-280 NGAPGQPEAPKVEAA
+280 PEAPKVEAT
-295 PETPKTPEVPLVS
+295 PEVPKAPEVPLVS

-314 PNLELALKQTLES
+314 HNLELALKQTLES

-394 SVDSIKDKIFAKIN
+394 SVESIKDKIFAKIN

-425 RKNPNQSIAKLISDY
+425 RKNPNQSIAKLISQY
-440 QTRSSAAGS
+440 NTKVSAADS
-449 KVVEVLKK
+449 KVAEVLKK

-474 TAETKPT
+474 VESQTESSETFDEKLKKLASQG
-481 EQGSGITTT
+481 EQSSKDSVKEYLKQEYNIEVQTDSTGS
-490 TRTSD
+490 TSTGG
-495 GETQNELQKKLVEL
+495 GETQPV
-509 SKKDPKVTADFK
+509 
-521 NYLKEEYNID
+521 
-531 LPEDSTSPAQQP
+531 
-543 TAVQA
+543 AVQA
-548 SVAASSAT
+548 SVAALSST
-556 EVQVQVQQPQQ
+556 SQPQPQQ
-567 QQPQQQQPQQQ
+567 QQPQQQQPEQQ
-578 QPQEQQQEIQSEDN
+578 QPQVQQPKQVTWFDDE
-592 RSPRSSF
+592 SPRDF
-599 SKYNFA
+599 APSKYNFI
-605 KQQEAIELVGK
+605 KVHETIELVGK

-631 LPIIQSEG
+631 LPTIQSEG

-711 AIEQPKDEVNPQAVN
+711 AIEQPKDQTSEPKAVN
-726 VAIEVTPPAPEKNH
+726 VAIEATPKTPEKDH

-772 HQGTLNNTLP
+772 HQGTLNNSLP

-828 SLQKPKVEATPAPAP
+828 SLQKPKVEAAPAP
-843 AAPATPT
+843 EPAPATP
-850 PPAPTN
+850 
-856 PPAGSGSAANP
+856 P
-867 APANPGSGSAAST
+867 APANPPAASTPAEGSGAAGSAAPAAGSGGSTGSAAS
-880 APTTGSGASGGST
+880 GGS
-893 TSGDSSNSSS
+893 SGSSPSSTSSS
-903 GASSSSTSSSAA
+903 SSSDSSSTSSSSSSSSSASSSAA
-915 TAASATSSSVV
+915 TTSSST
-926 ANTATAFQDPA
+926 AATTATAFQDPA

-953 INYLDKFEKFNKAQG
+953 INYLDKFEKFNKTQG

-985 FVFEVLD
+985 FVFEVRD
-992 SDNDTIASSTFGL
+992 SDNDTIASSTFAL

-1019 AYGPDVFVDGS
+1019 AYSPDVFIDGS
-1030 SGLDFHAHDGQ
+1030 SGLDFHAHEGQ
-1041 TNSILTNVSSTKTS
+1041 SNSILTNVSSTKTS

-1070 KLLQENGYYNQRAT
+1070 KLLQENGYYNQRAA

-1172 LELFRTVDDSNGNG
+1172 LELFRTVDDNDGSKDN
-1186 NGNGKAK
+1186 KAK

-1241 DKDPSKLYDYGKQ
+1241 DNDPSKLYDYGKQ
-1254 SDTDLDAGKHQEI
+1254 TEESLDKGEHQKI
-1267 KESAKLFNTG
+1267 TESKKLFDTGTTSSAGTG
-1277 AGGSG
+1277 AV
-1282 SAGSATTQTSPTVKP
+1282 AATGAQQSPTVKT

-1304 KNFIPKDGTT
+1304 KKFIESK
-1314 TSSTDGQGQIYQD
+1314 STDGQGQIYQD

>member
-32 SALNSSYQSL
+32 SALSSSYQEL
-42 FDNDKSE
+42 FNNDKSE

-137 KKTKRE
+137 KKTKKE
-143 VASRAFSANLSGFS
+143 VASRAFTANLSGFS

-217 AVTKTPD
+217 AVNKTPD

-233 FQQGASGGSGGN
+233 FQETGSTGSGSG
-245 GGSAGSG
+245 AGTGG
-252 GTGTETNGQGSGG
+252 GTAAGGTDEASTGATGGTNGN
-265 ATSDGASNGAGTGAQ
+265 TASNGAGAGTQ
-280 NGAPGQPEAPKVEAA
+280 NGEGAGA
-295 PETPKTPEVPLVS
+295 PETPKVDAAPKTPEVPLVS

-344 NEYTLLPV
+344 NEYTLLTV

-394 SVDSIKDKIFAKIN
+394 SVESIKDKIFAKIN

-449 KVVEVLKK
+449 KVVEVFKEYLKDNDK
-457 YLESP
+457 
-462 DLVKKAIKGEFS
+462 IKQALMGEGS
-474 TAETKPT
+474 GTGETKPAET
-481 EQGSGITTT
+481 VSPAPAQPEAQAE
-490 TRTSD
+490 
-495 GETQNELQKKLVEL
+495 GETQSELQKQLVEL
-509 SKKDPKVTADFK
+509 SKKDSKVTEAFK
-521 NYLKEEYNID
+521 TYLKDEYNID
-531 LPEDSTSPAQQP
+531 LPKELASQTQQ
-543 TAVQA
+543 TGVAVQA
-548 SVAASSAT
+548 SVAALPST
-556 EVQVQVQQPQQ
+556 GEVEQQ
-567 QQPQQQQPQQQ
+567 QQPQQQQPQQET
-578 QPQEQQQEIQSEDN
+578 QPTEET
-592 RSPRSSF
+592 
-599 SKYNFA
+599 A
-605 KQQEAIELVGK
+605 EAIAKK
-616 DKDFYAPYFEIYNYQ
+616 DKEFYAPYFEIYNYQ
-631 LPIIQSEG
+631 LPTTQSEG
-639 KTVLVTPDQLD
+639 ISALVTPDQLD

-656 DNLKVDNYNFDF
+656 DNLKVDDYNFDF
-668 SLDQNQDEKSTDKT
+668 SLGQNQDEKSTDKT

-688 FKADSNFK
+688 FEADSNFK
-696 LEVSP
+696 LEVKP
-701 KNVPFLDVSE
+701 ENVPFLDVSKDIVKESE
-711 AIEQPKDEVNPQAVN
+711 AQSTESKEVK
-726 VAIEVTPPAPEKNH
+726 VAIQVTPSVPEKDH
-740 SSYKFKGFTYP
+740 SSYRFTGWTFP

-802 FSLSD
+802 FSISD
-807 SDKNNA
+807 TEKNNA

-820 LNPITDKM
+820 LNPITNEM

-843 AAPATPT
+843 A
-850 PPAPTN
+850 N
-856 PPAGSGSAANP
+856 PPAAPDSGSTAAP
-867 APANPGSGSAAST
+867 AAPANPGTST
-880 APTTGSGASGGST
+880 TPGAPADSGASAST
-893 TSGDSSNSSS
+893 SNSTSGDSSSSS
-903 GASSSSTSSSAA
+903 SNSASSSSSSLST
-915 TAASATSSSVV
+915 TAAATSSSSV
-926 ANTATAFQDPA
+926 ATTATPFQDPA

-942 KEETF
+942 KEQTF

-953 INYLDKFEKFNKAQG
+953 INYLDKFAGFKLESG
-968 QKLAISSQYDA
+968 QKLAISSQYDE
-979 KNRSYN
+979 KKRSYN
-985 FVFEVLD
+985 FVFEVRD

-1019 AYGPDVFVDGS
+1019 AYGPDVFIDGS
-1030 SGLDFHAHDGQ
+1030 SGLDFHAHEGQ
-1041 TNSILTNVSSTKTS
+1041 SKSILTNISSTKTS
-1055 FQYKVNNFTDNSALD
+1055 FQYKVNNFTNNPELD
-1070 KLLQENGYYNQRAT
+1070 KLLKENGFYNQRAQ

-1092 QPLVYD
+1092 QPLVYEY
-1098 FDNQGSVYEFDGN
+1098 DNQGSDYEFDGN
-1111 TKGFIKTRGR
+1111 TKKFIKTRGR

-1139 ENNLVDSEK
+1139 EDTIAKTDKLVD
-1148 LVEQSYKLLSTA
+1148 QSYKLLSTA
-1160 PEAKNGSFGASY
+1160 PEAQNGSFGASY
-1172 LELFRTVDDSNGNG
+1172 LELFRTIEYSLDRD
-1186 NGNGKAK
+1186 APLQT
-1193 RISSILNLGWRVEKA
+1193 LNLGWRIEKA

-1213 DKNQISTTEHNYQT
+1213 DKNQIPTTEHDWQT
-1227 KGLVVFRDTDPVAT
+1227 KGLVVFRDSDPLST
-1241 DKDPSKLYDYGKQ
+1241 KDSSKLYDYTKQ
-1254 SDTDLDAGKHQEI
+1254 TAENFDLGDTQEI
-1267 KESAKLFNTG
+1267 TESKKMYDTG
-1277 AGGSG
+1277 SSTETGGV
-1282 SAGSATTQTSPTVKP
+1282 AATGTEQSPTVKP
-1297 EDVNEIF
+1297 EDVNEVF
-1304 KNFIPKDGTT
+1304 KKFIESK
-1314 TSSTDGQGQIYQD
+1314 STDGQGQIYQD

-1336 KDNVSLESFLNKTW
+1336 SQNVSLESFLNKTW

-1407 DYSQIGDRIISGLDS
+1407 DYSQIGDRIISELDS

>member
-32 SALNSSYQSL
+32 SALSSSYLSQ

-137 KKTKRE
+137 KKTKKE

-217 AVTKTPD
+217 AVNKTPAS
-224 GVAAGVATQ
+224 VVAGVATQ
-233 FQQGASGGSGGN
+233 FQEGGG
-245 GGSAGSG
+245 G
-252 GTGTETNGQGSGG
+252 GTGGEAGGTGSDGSGSNTGQGTNGEG
-265 ATSDGASNGAGTGAQ
+265 ADASAQ
-280 NGAPGQPEAPKVEAA
+280 PAAPEAPKVDAA
-295 PETPKTPEVPLVS
+295 PKTPEVPLVS

-481 EQGSGITTT
+481 EQGSE
-490 TRTSD
+490 TSGTSEAQGE
-495 GETQNELQKKLVEL
+495 GETQSEFEKKLVEL
-509 SKKDPKVTADFK
+509 SKNEKDSNKTEAIK
-521 NYLKEEYNID
+521 TYLKDEYNID
-531 LPEDSTSPAQQP
+531 LPEDKTKTQQ
-543 TAVQA
+543 TAAAAVPA
-548 SVAASSAT
+548 SVAILSST
-556 EVQVQVQQPQQ
+556 EAQVQEQQQ
-567 QQPQQQQPQQQ
+567 QQPQQQQPQKVTRFDD
-578 QPQEQQQEIQSEDN
+578 E
-592 RSPRSSF
+592 SPRDSAP
-599 SKYNFA
+599 SKYNFT
-605 KQQEAIELVGK
+605 KLHDTIELIGK

-631 LPIIQSEG
+631 LPTIQSEG

-711 AIEQPKDEVNPQAVN
+711 AIEQPKDETSEPKSVN
-726 VAIEVTPPAPEKNH
+726 VAIEVTPKTPEKDH
-740 SSYKFKGFTYP
+740 SSYKFKDFTYP
-751 ITINTEGSKVQNEL
+751 ITINTEGSKVQNDL
-765 EKLVGNN
+765 EKLIGNN

-782 YLLFQSDLDSIFKT
+782 YLLFQSDLDSIFKS

-807 SDKNNA
+807 SDKTNA
-813 KAYLKST
+813 KKFLQDT
-820 LNPITDKM
+820 LNPITDKI
-828 SLQKPKVEATPAPAP
+828 SLQKPKVEAAPAP
-843 AAPATPT
+843 EAPATPT
-850 PPAPTN
+850 PPAP
-856 PPAGSGSAANP
+856 A
-867 APANPGSGSAAST
+867 APANPPVDSGSGASTAPAVGSDSAASGSTGSAAS
-880 APTTGSGASGGST
+880 GSTASGGS
-893 TSGDSSNSSS
+893 SSS
-903 GASSSSTSSSAA
+903 GSSPSSSSSSSATTTATSSSA
-915 TAASATSSSVV
+915 VV
-926 ANTATAFQDPA
+926 NNATAFQDPA

-968 QKLAISSQYDA
+968 QKLAISSHYDE
-979 KNRSYN
+979 KKRSYN

-1005 VGVNKNNTALKTSL
+1005 VGVNKNNSALKTSL
-1019 AYGPDVFVDGS
+1019 AYSPDVFIDGS
-1030 SGLDFHAHDGQ
+1030 SGLDFHAHEGQ
-1041 TNSILTNVSSTKTS
+1041 SNSILTNVSSTKTS

-1070 KLLQENGYYNQRAT
+1070 KLLQENGYYNQRAA

-1139 ENNLVDSEK
+1139 ENNLVNSEK

-1160 PEAKNGSFGASY
+1160 PEAQNGSFGASY

-1227 KGLVVFRDTDPVAT
+1227 KGLVVFRDVDPLKE
-1241 DKDPSKLYDYGKQ
+1241 KDPSKLYDYEKQ
-1254 SDTDLDAGKHQEI
+1254 IEQSFDNGDNQKITESKTLFGTNGSTSSTGTGGVAATGIEQSPNI
-1267 KESAKLFNTG
+1267 KT
-1277 AGGSG
+1277 
-1282 SAGSATTQTSPTVKP
+1282 

-1304 KNFIPKDGTT
+1304 KNFIPQSGT
-1314 TSSTDGQGQIYQD
+1314 TSSVEGQGQIYQD

-1407 DYSQIGDRIISGLDS
+1407 DYSQIGDRIISDLDS

>member
-32 SALNSSYQSL
+32 SALSSSYLSQ

-137 KKTKRE
+137 KKTKKE
-143 VASRAFSANLSGFS
+143 VASRAFTANLSGFS

-217 AVTKTPD
+217 AVTTTPVS
-224 GVAAGVATQ
+224 VAAGVATQ
-233 FQQGASGGSGGN
+233 FQQGAGS
-245 GGSAGSG
+245 
-252 GTGTETNGQGSGG
+252 
-265 ATSDGASNGAGTGAQ
+265 GAGTGGGTAAGGADGSAGTGTGSGEATGDTGSTGAGAGTQ
-280 NGAPGQPEAPKVEAA
+280 NGSAQPSTPETPKVDAT

-394 SVDSIKDKIFAKIN
+394 SVESIKDKIFAKIN

-449 KVVEVLKK
+449 KVVEVFKEYHKDNNKIKQALMPASSTESQTESSETFDKK
-457 YLESP
+457 LNELAS
-462 DLVKKAIKGEFS
+462 KGE
-474 TAETKPT
+474 
-481 EQGSGITTT
+481 Q
-490 TRTSD
+490 D
-495 GETQNELQKKLVEL
+495 
-509 SKKDPKVTADFK
+509 SKDAIK

-531 LPEDSTSPAQQP
+531 LPTDQTSSTQGAG
-543 TAVQA
+543 TAVQT
-548 SVAASSAT
+548 SVAAVPSAV
-556 EVQVQVQQPQQ
+556 EVQVQVQE
-567 QQPQQQQPQQQ
+567 
-578 QPQEQQQEIQSEDN
+578 PQEQQQQQETSFDN
-592 RSPRSSF
+592 DSPRSSF
-599 SKYNFA
+599 SRYNFEKQPKEEIVEIA
-605 KQQEAIELVGK
+605 KK
-616 DKDFYAPYFEIYNYQ
+616 DKEFYAPYFEIYNYQ
-631 LPIIQSEG
+631 LPTIESDG
-639 KTVLVTPDQLD
+639 KSTLVTPDQLD

-668 SLDQNQDEKSTDKT
+668 SLDQNQDGSSTDKT

-696 LEVSP
+696 LEVRP
-701 KNVPFLDVSE
+701 ENVPFLDVSE
-711 AIEQPKDEVNPQAVN
+711 AIEQPNDQTKDAKTVN
-726 VAIEVTPPAPEKNH
+726 VAIETTPTAPEKDH
-740 SSYKFKGFTYP
+740 SSFRFTGWTFP

-820 LNPITDKM
+820 LNPITNEM
-828 SLQKPKVEATPAPAP
+828 SLQKPKVEAAPTPAPAP
-843 AAPATPT
+843 ANPT
-850 PPAPTN
+850 PPAPT
-856 PPAGSGSAANP
+856 PPADSGAAATP
-867 APANPGSGSAAST
+867 APGTGSVAPTNPGSVASGSTS
-880 APTTGSGASGGST
+880 GSSSGGSSDSGS
-893 TSGDSSNSSS
+893 TSS
-903 GASSSSTSSSAA
+903 SSSSTSSTSV
-915 TAASATSSSVV
+915 ASATSSSSLT
-926 ANTATAFQDPA
+926 NIATVFQDPA

-942 KEETF
+942 KEQTF
-947 AFGDYL
+947 KFGDYL
-953 INYLDKFEKFNKAQG
+953 INYLDKFAGFKLESG

-985 FVFEVLD
+985 FVFEVRD
-992 SDNDTIASSTFGL
+992 SDNDTIAWSKFGL
-1005 VGVNKNNTALKTSL
+1005 VGVNKNNAALKTSL
-1019 AYGPDVFVDGS
+1019 AYSPDVFIDGS
-1030 SGLDFHAHDGQ
+1030 SGLDFHAHEGQ
-1041 TNSILTNVSSTKTS
+1041 SNSILTNINSTKTS

-1070 KLLQENGYYNQRAT
+1070 KLLQENGFYNQRAQ

-1092 QPLVYD
+1092 QPLVYEYD
-1098 FDNQGSVYEFDGN
+1098 RQGSAYEFDGN
-1111 TKGFIKTRGR
+1111 TKTFIKTRGR

-1139 ENNLVDSEK
+1139 ENNLANE
-1148 LVEQSYKLLSTA
+1148 LVNQSYKLLSTA
-1160 PEAKNGSFGASY
+1160 PEAQNGSFGASY
-1172 LELFRTVDDSNGNG
+1172 LELFRTIEEDSSSSSSSSN
-1186 NGNGKAK
+1186 K
-1193 RISSILNLGWRVEKA
+1193 RISQPINIGWRIEKA

-1227 KGLVVFRDTDPVAT
+1227 KSLVVFRDADPVS
-1241 DKDPSKLYDYGKQ
+1241 KQDPSKLYSYKKEEDKQ
-1254 SDTDLDAGKHQEI
+1254 DIVDNYKIE
-1267 KESAKLFNTG
+1267 ESKKLFDTG
-1277 AGGSG
+1277 ATSSTGTGGV
-1282 SAGSATTQTSPTVKP
+1282 AATGAQTSPTVKP

-1304 KNFIPKDGTT
+1304 KNFIPQSGT
-1314 TSSTDGQGQIYQD
+1314 TSSVEGQGQIYQD

-1336 KDNVSLESFLNKTW
+1336 SDNVSLESFLNKTW

>member
-32 SALNSSYQSL
+32 SALSSSYQEL
-42 FDNDKSE
+42 FNNDKSE

-137 KKTKRE
+137 KKTKKE
-143 VASRAFSANLSGFS
+143 VASRAFSASLSGFS

-217 AVTKTPD
+217 EATKTPVS
-224 GVAAGVATQ
+224 VAAGVATQ
-233 FQQGASGGSGGN
+233 FQQGPGGSGGN
-245 GGSAGSG
+245 GGS
-252 GTGTETNGQGSGG
+252 TGNGQGSGG
-265 ATSDGASNGAGTGAQ
+265 AAGDGASNGAGAGAQ
-280 NGAPGQPEAPKVEAA
+280 DGSGPNQPST
-295 PETPKTPEVPLVS
+295 PETPKVDATPKAPEVPLVS

-394 SVDSIKDKIFAKIN
+394 SVESIKDKIFAKIN

-440 QTRSSAAGS
+440 RTLSSAAGS
-449 KVVEVLKK
+449 KVAEVLKK

-462 DLVKKAIKGEFS
+462 DLIKKAIKGEFS
-474 TAETKPT
+474 TTESQTESSETF
-481 EQGSGITTT
+481 
-490 TRTSD
+490 D
-495 GETQNELQKKLVEL
+495 KKLTAL
-509 SKKDPKVTADFK
+509 ASKGEQSSKDAIK

-531 LPEDSTSPAQQP
+531 VPEDPASSTQQ
-543 TAVQA
+543 TNAVQT
-548 SVAASSAT
+548 SVATPLST

-567 QQPQQQQPQQQ
+567 QQPQQQQQESQPQAQ
-578 QPQEQQQEIQSEDN
+578 QPQKVTRFDDE
-592 RSPRSSF
+592 SPRDF
-599 SKYNFA
+599 APSKYNFI
-605 KQQEAIELVGK
+605 KLHETIELVGK
-616 DKDFYAPYFEIYNYQ
+616 DKDFYAPYFDIYNYQ
-631 LPIIQSEG
+631 LPTIQSEG

-668 SLDQNQDEKSTDKT
+668 SLDQNQDGSSTDKT

-701 KNVPFLDVSE
+701 KNVPFLDFSE
-711 AIEQPKDEVNPQAVN
+711 AIEQPKDEVNPQVVN
-726 VAIEVTPPAPEKNH
+726 VAIPVTPSDPEKDH

-828 SLQKPKVEATPAPAP
+828 SLQKPKVEATPAPET
-843 AAPATPT
+843 PATPT
-850 PPAPTN
+850 PPAPAN
-856 PPAGSGSAANP
+856 PDSTTPDSGSAATP
-867 APANPGSGSAAST
+867 APGSGGSAAPANPGSGS
-880 APTTGSGASGGST
+880 TGSAASGGST
-893 TSGDSSNSSS
+893 S
-903 GASSSSTSSSAA
+903 GASSSSTSASSSSSSS
-915 TAASATSSSVV
+915 TAASTSASSV

-1019 AYGPDVFVDGS
+1019 AYGPDVFIDGS
-1030 SGLDFHAHDGQ
+1030 SGLDFHAHEGQ

-1070 KLLQENGYYNQRAT
+1070 KLLQENGYYNQRAA

-1172 LELFRTVDDSNGNG
+1172 LELFRTVDDKDKKILST
-1186 NGNGKAK
+1186 
-1193 RISSILNLGWRVEKA
+1193 LNLGWRVEKA

-1227 KGLVVFRDTDPVAT
+1227 KGLVVLRDVDPSNG
-1241 DKDPSKLYDYGKQ
+1241 KDPSKLYDYAKQ
-1254 SDTDLDAGKHQEI
+1254 TDTDLDAGKHQEI
-1267 KESAKLFNTG
+1267 KESAKLFG
-1277 AGGSG
+1277 D
-1282 SAGSATTQTSPTVKP
+1282 SATSSTGTGGVAATAGTQQSPTVKP

-1304 KNFIPKDGTT
+1304 KNFIPQSGT
-1314 TSSTDGQGQIYQD
+1314 TSSTQGQGQIYQD

>member
-128 KNLTVFVFD
+128 RNLTVFVFD
-137 KKTKRE
+137 KKTKKE
-143 VASRAFSANLSGFS
+143 VASRAFTANLSGFS

-217 AVTKTPD
+217 AVNKTPD

-233 FQQGASGGSGGN
+233 FQDGAGTG
-245 GGSAGSG
+245 AGTGG
-252 GTGTETNGQGSGG
+252 GTNGD
-265 ATSDGASNGAGTGAQ
+265 TASNGAGAGTQGDSNQ
-280 NGAPGQPEAPKVEAA
+280 PGTDGSSPEAPKVDAT
-295 PETPKTPEVPLVS
+295 PETPKAPEVPLVS

-425 RKNPNQSIAKLISDY
+425 RKNPNQSIAKLISQYNTKSLAPD
-440 QTRSSAAGS
+440 S
-449 KVVEVLKK
+449 KVAEVLKK

-474 TAETKPT
+474 VESQTESSETFDEKLKKLASQG
-481 EQGSGITTT
+481 EQSSKDSVKEYLKQEYNIEVQTDSTGS
-490 TRTSD
+490 TSTGS
-495 GETQNELQKKLVEL
+495 GETQPV
-509 SKKDPKVTADFK
+509 
-521 NYLKEEYNID
+521 
-531 LPEDSTSPAQQP
+531 
-543 TAVQA
+543 AVQA
-548 SVAASSAT
+548 SVAALSSTSQPQA
-556 EVQVQVQQPQQ
+556 QQQQQQQQ
-567 QQPQQQQPQQQ
+567 QQPQQQQPEQQ
-578 QPQEQQQEIQSEDN
+578 QPQVQQPKQVTRFDDE
-592 RSPRSSF
+592 SPRDF
-599 SKYNFA
+599 APSKYNFI
-605 KQQEAIELVGK
+605 KVHETIELVGK

-631 LPIIQSEG
+631 LPTIQSEG

-688 FKADSNFK
+688 FKADSNLK

-701 KNVPFLDVSE
+701 KNVPFLDVSD

-726 VAIEVTPPAPEKNH
+726 VAIPVTPSAPEKDH

-772 HQGTLNNTLP
+772 HQGTLNNSLP

-820 LNPITDKM
+820 LNPITNEM
-828 SLQKPKVEATPAPAP
+828 SLQKPKVEAAPTPAPAP
-843 AAPATPT
+843 ANPT

-856 PPAGSGSAANP
+856 PPADS
-867 APANPGSGSAAST
+867 
-880 APTTGSGASGGST
+880 GST
-893 TSGDSSNSSS
+893 TSNPPAVGS
-903 GASSSSTSSSAA
+903 GSSTAPAAGSDSGSTGSAA
-915 TAASATSSSVV
+915 TTSSSVV
-926 ANTATAFQDPA
+926 VNNATAFQDPA

-1019 AYGPDVFVDGS
+1019 AYSPDVFIDGS
-1030 SGLDFHAHDGQ
+1030 SGLDFHAHEGQ
-1041 TNSILTNVSSTKTS
+1041 SNSILTNVSSTKTS

-1070 KLLQENGYYNQRAT
+1070 KLLQENGYYNQRAA

-1139 ENNLVDSEK
+1139 ENNIVNSETLVD
-1148 LVEQSYKLLSTA
+1148 QSYKLLSTA
-1160 PEAKNGSFGASY
+1160 PEAQNGSFGASY
-1172 LELFRTVDDSNGNG
+1172 LELFRTVDDSDGSSEYN
-1186 NGNGKAK
+1186 KAK
-1193 RISSILNLGWRVEKA
+1193 RISSILNLGWRIEKA

-1241 DKDPSKLYDYGKQ
+1241 DKDPSKLYDYAKQ
-1254 SDTDLDAGKHQEI
+1254 TDVDFEAGKYQEI

-1282 SAGSATTQTSPTVKP
+1282 SAGTTQTSPTVKA

-1304 KNFIPKDGTT
+1304 KNSIPKDGTT
-1314 TSSTDGQGQIYQD
+1314 TSSTEGQIYQD

-1336 KDNVSLESFLNKTW
+1336 SENVSLESFLNKTW